1 MTFLSPSILW
11 GLLAISIPIIIHLI
25 SLRHTRD
32 TEFSTLRFIKSLKH
46 ETIRH
51 LRIKQWLLVILRT
64 IAILCLILMFARP
77 LMTGTSTGKLA
88 GDVESRAVIVI
99 DNSASMAVQ
108 TDDGTLLDRAK
119 SSLPAILEG
128 LEGETTVELYQ
139 TNPPRK
145 LFTGSHEESG
155 PIMNRVNS
163 IVQTNLNDNL
173 WPMIDSVLHTVE
185 ASEPN
190 RECFIISDFQSA
202 PSFAVDSLVPNSD
215 WKYYCILQPKVKNNI
230 SVSEVSILSQIK
242 LPNHLVKLNTRV
254 GNGGLTEKRNI
265 PVELYLNDER
275 VGQVVSHFQP
285 SRFKDFMFQVYPGKT
300 GIINGKI
307 VIPDDDF
314 PLDNFRNFELVIP
327 NQIAVKVVGRS
338 VEELFLLDLALS
350 AITGETELLLID
362 RHVSDDVVEQLF
374 LSDIDILLLHNPAN
388 LSNSA
393 IEDLQ
398 RFLMSGGG
406 LIWFVGND
414 LNQTDPVAWPSLLK
428 LPELIQTR
436 RLDGESFFS
445 ASIVEE
451 DHSLFTDLDIKNM
464 NEELPQVFGYNEVR
478 LQMNH
483 TPLIKLNN
491 GHPLL
496 VESKAFGSSG
506 FVFTSPLNLR
516 WNDLS
521 VKGLLVPLLHRMLI
535 LLGTKEFNTQPL
547 LVGQVKIIDIKG
559 ENINAEWILKT
570 PNENEIKLIPD
581 YTNEKLL
588 IKQTSELG
596 SYNVFADGIFFT
608 SFSTELSPHEL
619 PSIRIDGETL
629 AKGLGIEQARIIE
642 PLQHLGSVLKEIR
655 YGRSI
660 WRLLLYIALSCL
672 VIESILGRPNTERL
686 KTKEH

>member
-11 GLLAISIPIIIHLI
+11 GMLAITIPIIIHLI

-51 LRIKQWLLVILRT
+51 LRIKQWLLVLLRT
-64 IAILCLILMFARP
+64 ITILCLILMFSRP
-77 LMTGTSTGKLA
+77 LITGTLTSKLA
-88 GDVESRAVIVI
+88 GDIESRAVIVV
-99 DNSASMAVQ
+99 DNSASMAVH

-119 SSLPAILEG
+119 SSLPAILKG
-128 LEGETTVELYQ
+128 LEGGTTVELYQ

-145 LFTGSHEESG
+145 LFSGSQEEGRS
-155 PIMNRVNS
+155 IMTRVKG
-163 IVQTNLNDNL
+163 IEQTNMTDNL
-173 WPMIDSVLHTVE
+173 WTMIDSVLQMVE

-202 PSFAVDSLVPNSD
+202 PSFTIDSLNPNSD
-215 WKYYCILQPKVKNNI
+215 WKYYCILQPKVENNI
-230 SVSEVSILSQIK
+230 SISEVSVLSQIK

-254 GNGGLTEKRNI
+254 GNGGVTDKRNI

-275 VGQVVSHFQP
+275 VGQIVSQFQP
-285 SRFKDFMFQVYPGKT
+285 SKFKDFMFQVYPGKT

-307 VIPDDDF
+307 VIPADDF
-314 PLDNFRNFELVIP
+314 PMDNFRNFDLVIP
-327 NQIAVKVVGRS
+327 NKIAVKVIGRS
-338 VEELFLLDLALS
+338 MEELFLLDLALS
-350 AITGETELLLID
+350 AITGETELLEID
-362 RHVSDDVVEQLF
+362 RDLSDDVERLF
-374 LSDIDILLLHNPAN
+374 LNDIDILLLHNPTN

-398 RFLMSGGG
+398 RFLMNGGG

-428 LPELIQTR
+428 LPELIKTR
-436 RLDGESFFS
+436 HLDGESFFS
-445 ASIVEE
+445 TSIVDEN
-451 DHSLFTDLDIKNM
+451 HSLFTDLNINNM

-516 WNDLS
+516 WNDLPA
-521 VKGLLVPLLHRMLI
+521 KGLLVPLLHRMLI
-535 LLGTKEFNTQPL
+535 LLGTKEFNVQPL
-547 LVGQVKIIDIKG
+547 LVGQDKIIDIKG
-559 ENINAEWILKT
+559 ENINAEWVLKT

-588 IKQTSELG
+588 ITQTSELG
-596 SYNVFADGIFFT
+596 SYHVFADGDLFS
-608 SFSTELSPHEL
+608 SFSTELSPNEL
-619 PSIRIDGETL
+619 PSIRIEGEKL
-629 AKGLGIEQARIIE
+629 AERLGVEQARIIQHT
-642 PLQHLGSVLKEIR
+642 QHLGSELKEIR

-660 WRLLLYIALSCL
+660 WRLLLFIALSCL
-672 VIESILGRPNTERL
+672 VIESILGRPSTERL
-686 KTKEH
+686 KTKE

>member
-11 GLLAISIPIIIHLI
+11 GMLAITIPIIIHLI

-51 LRIKQWLLVILRT
+51 LRIKQWLLVLLRT
-64 IAILCLILMFARP
+64 IAILCLILMFSRP
-77 LMTGTSTGKLA
+77 LMTGTLTSKLA
-88 GDVESRAVIVI
+88 GDIESRAVIVV

-119 SSLPAILEG
+119 SSLPAILKG

-145 LFTGSHEESG
+145 LFSGSHEEGRS
-155 PIMNRVNS
+155 IMTIVKG
-163 IVQTNLNDNL
+163 IVQTNMTDNL
-173 WPMIDSVLHTVE
+173 WTMIDSVLQMVE

-202 PSFAVDSLVPNSD
+202 PSFKIDSLNPNSD
-215 WKYYCILQPKVKNNI
+215 WKYYCILQPKVENNI
-230 SVSEVSILSQIK
+230 SISEVSVLSQIK

-254 GNGGLTEKRNI
+254 GNGGVTEKRNV

-275 VGQVVSHFQP
+275 VGQIVSQFEP
-285 SRFKDFMFQVYPGKT
+285 SKFKDFMFQVYPGKT

-314 PLDNFRNFELVIP
+314 PMDNFRNFDLVIP
-327 NQIAVKVVGRS
+327 NQIAVKIIGQS
-338 VEELFLLDLALS
+338 MEELFLLDLALS

-362 RHVSDDVVEQLF
+362 RDLSDDVERLF
-374 LSDIDILLLHNPAN
+374 LSDIDILLLHNPTN

-398 RFLMSGGG
+398 RFLMNGGG

-428 LPELIQTR
+428 LPELIKTR
-436 RLDGESFFS
+436 HLDGESFFS
-445 ASIVEE
+445 TSIVDEN
-451 DHSLFTDLDIKNM
+451 HSLFTDLKIDNM
-464 NEELPQVFGYNEVR
+464 NEELPQVFSYNEVR
-478 LQMNH
+478 LQRNH

-506 FVFTSPLNLR
+506 FVFTSPLNLG

-535 LLGTKEFNTQPL
+535 LLGTKEFNVQPL
-547 LVGQVKIIDIKG
+547 LVGQDKIIDIKG
-559 ENINAEWILKT
+559 ENINAKWVLMT
-570 PNENEIKLIPD
+570 PMENEIKLIPD

-588 IKQTSELG
+588 ITQTSELG
-596 SYNVFADGIFFT
+596 SYHVFADGNLFS
-608 SFSTELSPHEL
+608 SFSTVLSPHEI
-619 PSIRIDGETL
+619 PSIRIEGGKL
-629 AKGLGIEQARIIE
+629 AESLGIEQARIIQQT
-642 PLQHLGSVLKEIR
+642 QHLGAELKEIR

-660 WRLLLYIALSCL
+660 WRLLLFIALSCL
-672 VIESILGRPNTERL
+672 LIESILGRPNTERL
-686 KTKEH
+686 KTKEY

>member
-11 GLLAISIPIIIHLI
+11 GMLAITIPIIIHLI

-46 ETIRH
+46 ETIRR
-51 LRIKQWLLVILRT
+51 LRIKQWLLVLLRT
-64 IAILCLILMFARP
+64 IAILCLILMFSRP
-77 LMTGTSTGKLA
+77 LMTGTLTSKL
-88 GDVESRAVIVI
+88 GGYIESRAVIIV
-99 DNSASMAVQ
+99 DNSASMAVH
-108 TDDGTLLDRAK
+108 TGDGTLLDRAK
-119 SSLPAILEG
+119 SSLPAILKG

-145 LFTGSHEESG
+145 LFSGSHEEGRS
-155 PIMNRVNS
+155 IMTGVKG
-163 IVQTNLNDNL
+163 IVQTNMTDNL
-173 WPMIDSVLHTVE
+173 WTMIDSVLQMVE

-202 PSFAVDSLVPNSD
+202 PSFTIDSLNPNSD
-215 WKYYCILQPKVKNNI
+215 WKYYCILQPKVENNI
-230 SVSEVSILSQIK
+230 SISEVSVLSQIK

-254 GNGGLTEKRNI
+254 GNGGVTDKRNI

-275 VGQVVSHFQP
+275 VGQIVSQFEP
-285 SRFKDFMFQVYPGKT
+285 SKFKDFMFQVYPGKT

-314 PLDNFRNFELVIP
+314 PMDNFRNFDLVIP
-327 NQIAVKVVGRS
+327 NQIAVKVIGQS
-338 VEELFLLDLALS
+338 MEELFLLDLALS

-362 RHVSDDVVEQLF
+362 RDLSDDVERLF
-374 LSDIDILLLHNPAN
+374 LSDIDILLLHNPTN

-398 RFLMSGGG
+398 RFLMNGGG

-428 LPELIQTR
+428 LPELIKTR
-436 RLDGESFFS
+436 HLDGESFFS
-445 ASIVEE
+445 TLIVDEN
-451 DHSLFTDLDIKNM
+451 HSLFTDLNINNM

-496 VESKAFGSSG
+496 IESKAFGSSG
-506 FVFTSPLNLR
+506 FVFTSPLNLG

-535 LLGTKEFNTQPL
+535 LLGTKEFNVQPL
-547 LVGQVKIIDIKG
+547 LVGQDKIIDIKG
-559 ENINAEWILKT
+559 DNINAEWVLMT
-570 PNENEIKLIPD
+570 PMENEIKLIPD

-588 IKQTSELG
+588 ITQTSELG
-596 SYNVFADGIFFT
+596 SYHVFADGNLVS
-608 SFSTELSPHEL
+608 SFSTVLSPHEL
-619 PSIRIDGETL
+619 PSIRIEGEKLTES
-629 AKGLGIEQARIIE
+629 LGVEQARIIQHT
-642 PLQHLGSVLKEIR
+642 QHLESELKEIR

-660 WRLLLYIALSCL
+660 WRLLLFIALSCL
-672 VIESILGRPNTERL
+672 VIESILGRPSTERL
-686 KTKEH
+686 KTKE

>member
-11 GLLAISIPIIIHLI
+11 GMLAITIPIIIHLI

-51 LRIKQWLLVILRT
+51 LRIKQWLLVLLRT
-64 IAILCLILMFARP
+64 ITILCLILMFSRP
-77 LMTGTSTGKLA
+77 LITGTLTSKLA
-88 GDVESRAVIVI
+88 GDIESRAVIVV
-99 DNSASMAVQ
+99 DNSASMAVH

-119 SSLPAILEG
+119 SSVPVILKG
-128 LEGETTVELYQ
+128 LEGMTTVELYQ

-145 LFTGSHEESG
+145 LFSGSQEEGRS
-155 PIMNRVNS
+155 IMTRVKG
-163 IVQTNLNDNL
+163 IEQTNMTDNL
-173 WPMIDSVLHTVE
+173 WTMIDSVLQMVE

-202 PSFAVDSLVPNSD
+202 PSFTIDSLNPNSD
-215 WKYYCILQPKVKNNI
+215 WKYYCILQPKVENNI
-230 SVSEVSILSQIK
+230 SISEVSILSQIK

-254 GNGGLTEKRNI
+254 GNGGVTDKRNI

-275 VGQVVSHFQP
+275 VGQIVSQFQP
-285 SRFKDFMFQVYPGKT
+285 SKFKDFMFQVYPGKT

-307 VIPDDDF
+307 VIPADDF
-314 PLDNFRNFELVIP
+314 PMDNFRNFDLVIP
-327 NQIAVKVVGRS
+327 NKIAVKVIGRS
-338 VEELFLLDLALS
+338 MEELFLLDLALS
-350 AITGETELLLID
+350 AITGETELLEID
-362 RHVSDDVVEQLF
+362 RDLSDDVERLF
-374 LSDIDILLLHNPAN
+374 LNDIDILLLHNPTN

-398 RFLMSGGG
+398 RFLMNGGG

-414 LNQTDPVAWPSLLK
+414 LNQTDPVVWPSLLK
-428 LPELIQTR
+428 LPELIKTR
-436 RLDGESFFS
+436 HLDGESFFS
-445 ASIVEE
+445 TSIVDEN
-451 DHSLFTDLDIKNM
+451 HSLFTDLNINNM

-516 WNDLS
+516 WNDLPA
-521 VKGLLVPLLHRMLI
+521 KGLLVPLLHRMLI
-535 LLGTKEFNTQPL
+535 LLGTKEFNVQPL
-547 LVGQVKIIDIKG
+547 LVGQDKIIDIKG
-559 ENINAEWILKT
+559 ENINAEWVLKT

-588 IKQTSELG
+588 ITQTSELG
-596 SYNVFADGIFFT
+596 SYHVFADGDLFS
-608 SFSTELSPHEL
+608 SFSTELSPNEL
-619 PSIRIDGETL
+619 PSIRIEGEKL
-629 AKGLGIEQARIIE
+629 AERLGVEQARIIQHT
-642 PLQHLGSVLKEIR
+642 QHLGLELKEIR

-660 WRLLLYIALSCL
+660 WRLLLFIALSCL
-672 VIESILGRPNTERL
+672 VIESILGRPSTERL
-686 KTKEH
+686 KTKE

>member
-11 GLLAISIPIIIHLI
+11 GMLAITIPIIIHLI

-46 ETIRH
+46 ETIRR
-51 LRIKQWLLVILRT
+51 LRIKQWLLVLLRT
-64 IAILCLILMFARP
+64 IAILCLILMFSRP
-77 LMTGTSTGKLA
+77 LMTGTLTSKL
-88 GDVESRAVIVI
+88 GGYIESRAVIIV
-99 DNSASMAVQ
+99 DNSASMAVH
-108 TDDGTLLDRAK
+108 TGDGTLLDRAK
-119 SSLPAILEG
+119 SSLPAILKG

-145 LFTGSHEESG
+145 LFSGSHEEGRS
-155 PIMNRVNS
+155 IMTGVKG
-163 IVQTNLNDNL
+163 IVQTNMTDNL
-173 WPMIDSVLHTVE
+173 WTMIDSVLQMVE

-202 PSFAVDSLVPNSD
+202 PSFTIDSLNPNSD
-215 WKYYCILQPKVKNNI
+215 WKYYCILQPKVENNI
-230 SVSEVSILSQIK
+230 SISEVSVLSQIK

-254 GNGGLTEKRNI
+254 GNGGVTDKRNI

-275 VGQVVSHFQP
+275 VGQIVSQFEP
-285 SRFKDFMFQVYPGKT
+285 SKFKDFMFQVYPGKT

-314 PLDNFRNFELVIP
+314 PMDNFRNFDLVIP
-327 NQIAVKVVGRS
+327 NQIAVKVIGQS
-338 VEELFLLDLALS
+338 MEELFLLDLALS

-362 RHVSDDVVEQLF
+362 RDLSDDVERLF
-374 LSDIDILLLHNPAN
+374 LSDIDILLLHNPTN

-398 RFLMSGGG
+398 RFLMNGGG

-428 LPELIQTR
+428 LPELIKTR
-436 RLDGESFFS
+436 HLDGESFFS
-445 ASIVEE
+445 TLIVDEN
-451 DHSLFTDLDIKNM
+451 HSLFTDLNINNM

-496 VESKAFGSSG
+496 IESKAFGSSG
-506 FVFTSPLNLR
+506 FVFTSPLNLG

-535 LLGTKEFNTQPL
+535 LLGTKEFNVQPL
-547 LVGQVKIIDIKG
+547 LVGQDKIIDIKG
-559 ENINAEWILKT
+559 DNINAEWVLMT
-570 PNENEIKLIPD
+570 PMENEIKLIPD

-588 IKQTSELG
+588 ITQTSELG
-596 SYNVFADGIFFT
+596 SYHVFADGNLFS
-608 SFSTELSPHEL
+608 SFSTVLSPHEL
-619 PSIRIDGETL
+619 PSIRIEGEKLTES
-629 AKGLGIEQARIIE
+629 LGVEQARIIQHT
-642 PLQHLGSVLKEIR
+642 QHLESELKEIR

-660 WRLLLYIALSCL
+660 WRLLLFIALSCL
-672 VIESILGRPNTERL
+672 VIESILGRPSTERL
-686 KTKEH
+686 KTKE

>member
-11 GLLAISIPIIIHLI
+11 GMLAITIPIIIHLI

-51 LRIKQWLLVILRT
+51 LRIKQWLLVLLRT
-64 IAILCLILMFARP
+64 ITILCLILMFSRP
-77 LMTGTSTGKLA
+77 LITGTLTSKLA
-88 GDVESRAVIVI
+88 GDIESRAVIVV
-99 DNSASMAVQ
+99 DNSASMAVH

-119 SSLPAILEG
+119 SSLPAILKG
-128 LEGETTVELYQ
+128 LEGGTTVELYQ

-145 LFTGSHEESG
+145 LFSGSQEEGRS
-155 PIMNRVNS
+155 IMTKVKG
-163 IVQTNLNDNL
+163 IVQTNMTDNL
-173 WPMIDSVLHTVE
+173 WTMIDSVLQMVE

-202 PSFAVDSLVPNSD
+202 PSFTIDSLNPNSD
-215 WKYYCILQPKVKNNI
+215 WKYYCILQPKVENNI
-230 SVSEVSILSQIK
+230 SISEVSVLSQIK

-254 GNGGLTEKRNI
+254 GNGGVTDKRNI

-275 VGQVVSHFQP
+275 VGQIVSQFQP
-285 SRFKDFMFQVYPGKT
+285 SKFKDFMFQVYPGKT

-307 VIPDDDF
+307 VIPADDF
-314 PLDNFRNFELVIP
+314 PMDNFRNFDLVIP
-327 NQIAVKVVGRS
+327 NKIAVKVIGRS
-338 VEELFLLDLALS
+338 MEELFLLDLALS
-350 AITGETELLLID
+350 AITGETELLEID
-362 RHVSDDVVEQLF
+362 RDLSDDVERLF
-374 LSDIDILLLHNPAN
+374 LNDIDILLLHNPTN

-398 RFLMSGGG
+398 RFLMNGGG

-428 LPELIQTR
+428 LPELIKTR
-436 RLDGESFFS
+436 HLDGESFFS
-445 ASIVEE
+445 TSIVDEN
-451 DHSLFTDLDIKNM
+451 HSLFTDLNINNM

-516 WNDLS
+516 WNDLPA
-521 VKGLLVPLLHRMLI
+521 KGLLVPLLHRMLI
-535 LLGTKEFNTQPL
+535 LLGTKEFNVQPL
-547 LVGQVKIIDIKG
+547 LVGQDKIIDIKG
-559 ENINAEWILKT
+559 ENINAEWVLKT

-588 IKQTSELG
+588 ITKTSELG
-596 SYNVFADGIFFT
+596 SYHVFADGDLFS

-619 PSIRIDGETL
+619 PSIRIEDEKL
-629 AKGLGIEQARIIE
+629 AERLGVEQARIIQHT
-642 PLQHLGSVLKEIR
+642 QHLGSELKEIR

-660 WRLLLYIALSCL
+660 WRLLLFIALSCL
-672 VIESILGRPNTERL
+672 VIESILGRPSTERL
-686 KTKEH
+686 KTKE

>member
-11 GLLAISIPIIIHLI
+11 GLLAITIPIIIHLI

-51 LRIKQWLLVILRT
+51 LRIKQWLLVLLRT
-64 IAILCLILMFARP
+64 IAILCLILMFSRP
-77 LMTGTSTGKLA
+77 LMTGTLTGKLA
-88 GDVESRAVIVI
+88 GYVESRAVIFV
-99 DNSASMAVQ
+99 DNSASMAVH

-119 SSLPAILEG
+119 SSLPAILKG

-145 LFTGSHEESG
+145 LFSGSHKESG
-155 PIMNRVNS
+155 SIIPRVKG
-163 IVQTNLNDNL
+163 IVQTNMTDNL
-173 WPMIDSVLHTVE
+173 WTVIDSVLQTVE

-202 PSFAVDSLVPNSD
+202 PSFAIDSLNPNSD
-215 WKYYCILQPKVKNNI
+215 WKYYCILQPKVENNI
-230 SVSEVSILSQIK
+230 SISEVSILSQIK

-254 GNGGLTEKRNI
+254 GNGGVIDKRNI

-275 VGQVVSHFQP
+275 VGQIVSQFQP
-285 SRFKDFMFQVYPGKT
+285 SKFKDFMFQVYPGKT

-307 VIPDDDF
+307 VIPADDF
-314 PLDNFRNFELVIP
+314 PMDNFRNFDLVIP
-327 NQIAVKVVGRS
+327 NKIAVKVIGRS
-338 VEELFLLDLALS
+338 MEELFLLDLALS
-350 AITGETELLLID
+350 AITGETELLEID
-362 RHVSDDVVEQLF
+362 RDLSDDVERLF
-374 LSDIDILLLHNPAN
+374 LNDIDILLLHNPTN

-398 RFLMSGGG
+398 RFLMNGGG

-414 LNQTDPVAWPSLLK
+414 LNQTDPVVWPSLLK
-428 LPELIQTR
+428 LPELIKTR
-436 RLDGESFFS
+436 HLDGESFFS
-445 ASIVEE
+445 TSIVDEN
-451 DHSLFTDLDIKNM
+451 HSLFTDLNINNM

-516 WNDLS
+516 WNDLPA
-521 VKGLLVPLLHRMLI
+521 KGLLVPLLHRMLI
-535 LLGTKEFNTQPL
+535 LLGTKEFNVQPL
-547 LVGQVKIIDIKG
+547 LVGQDKIIDIKG
-559 ENINAEWILKT
+559 ENINAEWVLKT

-588 IKQTSELG
+588 ITQTSELG
-596 SYNVFADGIFFT
+596 SYHVFADGDLFS
-608 SFSTELSPHEL
+608 SFSTELSPNEL
-619 PSIRIDGETL
+619 PSIRIEGEKL
-629 AKGLGIEQARIIE
+629 AERLGVEQARIIQHT
-642 PLQHLGSVLKEIR
+642 QHLGSELNEIR

-660 WRLLLYIALSCL
+660 WRLLLFIALSCL
-672 VIESILGRPNTERL
+672 VIESILGRPSTERL
-686 KTKEH
+686 KTKE

>member
-11 GLLAISIPIIIHLI
+11 GMLAITIPIIIHLI

-46 ETIRH
+46 ETIRR
-51 LRIKQWLLVILRT
+51 LRIKQWLLVLLRT
-64 IAILCLILMFARP
+64 IAILCLILMFSRP
-77 LMTGTSTGKLA
+77 LMTGTLTSKLA
-88 GDVESRAVIVI
+88 GDIESRAVIIV
-99 DNSASMAVQ
+99 DNSASMAVH
-108 TDDGTLLDRAK
+108 TGDGTLLDRAK
-119 SSLPAILEG
+119 SSLPAILKG

-145 LFTGSHEESG
+145 LFSGSHEEGRS
-155 PIMNRVNS
+155 IMTGVKG
-163 IVQTNLNDNL
+163 IVQTNMTDNL
-173 WPMIDSVLHTVE
+173 WTMIDSVLQMVE

-202 PSFAVDSLVPNSD
+202 PSFTIDSLNPNSD
-215 WKYYCILQPKVKNNI
+215 WKYYCILQPKVENNI
-230 SVSEVSILSQIK
+230 SISEVSVLSQIK

-254 GNGGLTEKRNI
+254 GNGGVTDKRNI

-275 VGQVVSHFQP
+275 VGQIVSQFEP
-285 SRFKDFMFQVYPGKT
+285 SKFKDFMFQVYPGKT

-314 PLDNFRNFELVIP
+314 PMDNFRNFDLVIP
-327 NQIAVKVVGRS
+327 NQIAVKVIGQS
-338 VEELFLLDLALS
+338 MEELFLLDLALS

-362 RHVSDDVVEQLF
+362 RDLSDDVERLF
-374 LSDIDILLLHNPAN
+374 LSDIDILLLHNPTN

-398 RFLMSGGG
+398 RFLMNGGG

-428 LPELIQTR
+428 LPELIKTR
-436 RLDGESFFS
+436 HLDGESFFS
-445 ASIVEE
+445 TLIVDEN
-451 DHSLFTDLDIKNM
+451 HSLFTDLNINNM

-496 VESKAFGSSG
+496 IESKAFGSSG
-506 FVFTSPLNLR
+506 FVFTSPLNLG

-535 LLGTKEFNTQPL
+535 LLGTKEFNVQPL
-547 LVGQVKIIDIKG
+547 LVGQDKIIDIKG
-559 ENINAEWILKT
+559 DNINAEWVLMT
-570 PNENEIKLIPD
+570 PMENEIKLIPD

-588 IKQTSELG
+588 ITQTSELG
-596 SYNVFADGIFFT
+596 SYHVFADGNLVS
-608 SFSTELSPHEL
+608 SFSTVLSPHEL
-619 PSIRIDGETL
+619 PSIRIEGEKLTES
-629 AKGLGIEQARIIE
+629 LGVEQARIIQHT
-642 PLQHLGSVLKEIR
+642 QHLESELKEIR

-660 WRLLLYIALSCL
+660 WRLLLFIALSCL
-672 VIESILGRPNTERL
+672 VIETILGRPSTERL
-686 KTKEH
+686 KTKE

>member
-11 GLLAISIPIIIHLI
+11 GMLAITIPIIIHLI

-46 ETIRH
+46 ETIRR
-51 LRIKQWLLVILRT
+51 LRIKQWLLVLLRT
-64 IAILCLILMFARP
+64 IAILCLILMFSRP
-77 LMTGTSTGKLA
+77 LMTGTLTSKLA
-88 GDVESRAVIVI
+88 GDIESRAVIIV
-99 DNSASMAVQ
+99 DNSASMAVH
-108 TDDGTLLDRAK
+108 TGDGTLLDRAK
-119 SSLPAILEG
+119 SSLPAILKG

-145 LFTGSHEESG
+145 LFSGSHEEGRS
-155 PIMNRVNS
+155 IMTGVKG
-163 IVQTNLNDNL
+163 IVQTNMTDNL
-173 WPMIDSVLHTVE
+173 WTMIDSVLQMVE

-202 PSFAVDSLVPNSD
+202 PSFTIDSLNPNSD
-215 WKYYCILQPKVKNNI
+215 WKYYCILQPKVENNI
-230 SVSEVSILSQIK
+230 SISEVSVLSQIK

-254 GNGGLTEKRNI
+254 GNGGVTDKRNI

-275 VGQVVSHFQP
+275 VGQVVSQFQP
-285 SRFKDFMFQVYPGKT
+285 SKFKDFMFQVYPGKT

-314 PLDNFRNFELVIP
+314 PMDNFRNFDLVIP
-327 NQIAVKVVGRS
+327 NQIAVKVIGQS
-338 VEELFLLDLALS
+338 MEELFLLDLALS

-362 RHVSDDVVEQLF
+362 RDLSDDVERLF
-374 LSDIDILLLHNPAN
+374 LSDIDILLLHNPTN

-398 RFLMSGGG
+398 RFLMNGGG

-428 LPELIQTR
+428 LPELIKTR
-436 RLDGESFFS
+436 HLDGESFFS
-445 ASIVEE
+445 TLIVDEN
-451 DHSLFTDLDIKNM
+451 HSLFTDLNINNM

-496 VESKAFGSSG
+496 IESKAFGSSG
-506 FVFTSPLNLR
+506 FVFTSPLNLG

-535 LLGTKEFNTQPL
+535 LLGTKEFNVQPL
-547 LVGQVKIIDIKG
+547 LVGQDKIIDIKG
-559 ENINAEWILKT
+559 DNINAEWVLMT
-570 PNENEIKLIPD
+570 PMENEIKLIPD

-588 IKQTSELG
+588 ITQTNELG
-596 SYNVFADGIFFT
+596 SYHVFADGNLVS
-608 SFSTELSPHEL
+608 SFSTVLSPHEL
-619 PSIRIDGETL
+619 PSIRIEGEKLTES
-629 AKGLGIEQARIIE
+629 LGVEQARIIQHT
-642 PLQHLGSVLKEIR
+642 QHLESELKEIR

-660 WRLLLYIALSCL
+660 WRLLLFIALSCL
-672 VIESILGRPNTERL
+672 VIESILGRPSTERL
-686 KTKEH
+686 KTKE

>member
-11 GLLAISIPIIIHLI
+11 GLLAITIPIIIHLI

-64 IAILCLILMFARP
+64 IAILCLILMFSRP
-77 LMTGTSTGKLA
+77 LMTGTLTSKLV
-88 GDVESRAVIVI
+88 GNVESRAVIFV
-99 DNSASMAVQ
+99 DNSASMAVH

-119 SSLPAILEG
+119 SSLPVILNG
-128 LEGETTVELYQ
+128 LEGRTTVELYQ

-145 LFTGSHEESG
+145 LFSGSHEESRSIITRAKG
-155 PIMNRVNS
+155 
-163 IVQTNLNDNL
+163 IVQTNMTDNL
-173 WPMIDSVLHTVE
+173 WTVIDSVLQTIK

-190 RECFIISDFQSA
+190 QECFIISDFQSA
-202 PSFAVDSLVPNSD
+202 PSFKIDSLNPNSD
-215 WKYYCILQPKVKNNI
+215 WKFYCILQPKIENNI
-230 SVSEVSILSQIK
+230 SISEVSVLSQIK
-242 LPNHLVKLNTRV
+242 LPDHLVKLNTRV
-254 GNGGLTEKRNI
+254 GNGGVTDKRNI

-275 VGQVVSHFQP
+275 VGQVVSQFQP
-285 SRFKDFMFQVYPGKT
+285 SEFKDFLFQVYPGKT

-314 PLDNFRNFELVIP
+314 SMDNFRNFVLVIP
-327 NQIAVKVVGRS
+327 NQIAVKVIGQS
-338 VEELFLLDLALS
+338 MEELFLLDLALS
-350 AITGETELLLID
+350 AITGETELLVID
-362 RHVSDDVVEQLF
+362 RYLSNDVERLF

-388 LSNSA
+388 LRNSA

-398 RFLMSGGG
+398 RFLMRGGG

-436 RLDGESFFS
+436 RLEGESFFS
-445 ASIVEE
+445 TSIV
-451 DHSLFTDLDIKNM
+451 DDNHSLFTDLNINNM

-496 VESKAFGSSG
+496 VESKVFGNSG
-506 FVFTSPLNLR
+506 FVFTSPLNLH
-516 WNDLS
+516 WNDLP

-535 LLGTKEFNTQPL
+535 LLGTKEFNIQPV
-547 LVGQVKIIDIKG
+547 LVGQDKIIDIKG
-559 ENINAEWILKT
+559 QNINAEWVLKT
-570 PNENEIKLIPD
+570 PNENDIKLIPD

-588 IKQTSELG
+588 ITQTSELG
-596 SYNVFADGIFFT
+596 SYHVFADGHLFS
-608 SFSTELSPHEL
+608 SFSTELSPYEL
-619 PSIRIDGETL
+619 PSIRIEGETL
-629 AKGLGIEQARIIE
+629 AESLGIEQARIIE
-642 PLQHLGSVLKEIR
+642 HTQHLGSELKEIR

-660 WRLLLYIALSCL
+660 WRLLLFIALSCL

-686 KTKEH
+686 KTKEQ

>member
-11 GLLAISIPIIIHLI
+11 GLLAITIPIIIHLI

-46 ETIRH
+46 ETIRR
-51 LRIKQWLLVILRT
+51 LRIKQWLLVLLRT
-64 IAILCLILMFARP
+64 IAILCLILMFSRP
-77 LMTGTSTGKLA
+77 LMTGTLTSKL
-88 GDVESRAVIVI
+88 GGYIESRAVIIV
-99 DNSASMAVQ
+99 DNSASMAVH
-108 TDDGTLLDRAK
+108 TGDGTLLDRAK
-119 SSLPAILEG
+119 SSLPAILKG

-145 LFTGSHEESG
+145 LFSGSHEEGRS
-155 PIMNRVNS
+155 IMTGVKG
-163 IVQTNLNDNL
+163 IVQTNMTDNL
-173 WPMIDSVLHTVE
+173 WTMIDSVLQMVE

-202 PSFAVDSLVPNSD
+202 PSFTIDSLNPNSD
-215 WKYYCILQPKVKNNI
+215 WKYYCILQPKVENNI
-230 SVSEVSILSQIK
+230 SISEVSVLSQIK
-242 LPNHLVKLNTRV
+242 LPNHLVKLNTRI
-254 GNGGLTEKRNI
+254 GNGGVTEKRNI

-275 VGQVVSHFQP
+275 VGQVVSQFQP
-285 SRFKDFMFQVYPGKT
+285 SKFKDFMFQVYPGKT

-314 PLDNFRNFELVIP
+314 SMDNFRNFDLVIP
-327 NQIAVKVVGRS
+327 NQIAVKVIGQS
-338 VEELFLLDLALS
+338 MEELFLLDLALS

-362 RHVSDDVVEQLF
+362 RDLSDDVERLF
-374 LSDIDILLLHNPAN
+374 LSDIDILLLHNPTN

-398 RFLMSGGG
+398 RFLMNGGG

-428 LPELIQTR
+428 LPELIKTR
-436 RLDGESFFS
+436 HLDGESFFS
-445 ASIVEE
+445 TLIVDEN
-451 DHSLFTDLDIKNM
+451 HSLFTDLNINNM

-496 VESKAFGSSG
+496 IESKAFGSSG
-506 FVFTSPLNLR
+506 FVFTSPLNLG

-535 LLGTKEFNTQPL
+535 LLGTKEFNVQPL
-547 LVGQVKIIDIKG
+547 LVGQDKIIDIKG
-559 ENINAEWILKT
+559 DNINAEWVLMT
-570 PNENEIKLIPD
+570 PMENEIKLIPD

-588 IKQTSELG
+588 ITQTSELG
-596 SYNVFADGIFFT
+596 SYHVFADGNLFS
-608 SFSTELSPHEL
+608 SFSTVLSPHEL
-619 PSIRIDGETL
+619 PSIRIEGEKLTES
-629 AKGLGIEQARIIE
+629 LGVEQARIIQHT
-642 PLQHLGSVLKEIR
+642 QHLESELKEIR

-660 WRLLLYIALSCL
+660 WRLLLFIALSCL
-672 VIESILGRPNTERL
+672 VIESILGRPSTERL
-686 KTKEH
+686 KTKE

>member
-11 GLLAISIPIIIHLI
+11 GMLAITIPIIIHLI

-46 ETIRH
+46 ETIRR
-51 LRIKQWLLVILRT
+51 LRIKQWLLVLLRT
-64 IAILCLILMFARP
+64 IAILCLILMFSRP
-77 LMTGTSTGKLA
+77 LMTGTLTSKL
-88 GDVESRAVIVI
+88 GGYIESRAVIIV
-99 DNSASMAVQ
+99 DNSASMAVH
-108 TDDGTLLDRAK
+108 TGDGTLLDRAK
-119 SSLPAILEG
+119 SSLPAILKG

-145 LFTGSHEESG
+145 LFSGSHEEGRS
-155 PIMNRVNS
+155 IMTGVKG
-163 IVQTNLNDNL
+163 IVQTNMTDNL
-173 WPMIDSVLHTVE
+173 WTMIDSVLQMVE

-202 PSFAVDSLVPNSD
+202 PSFTIDSLNPNSD
-215 WKYYCILQPKVKNNI
+215 WKYYCILQPKVENNI
-230 SVSEVSILSQIK
+230 SISEVSVLSQIK

-254 GNGGLTEKRNI
+254 GNGGVTDKRNI

-275 VGQVVSHFQP
+275 VGQIVSQFQP
-285 SRFKDFMFQVYPGKT
+285 SKFKDFMFQVYPGKT

-307 VIPDDDF
+307 VIPADDF
-314 PLDNFRNFELVIP
+314 PMDNFRNFDLVIP
-327 NQIAVKVVGRS
+327 NKIAVKVIGRS
-338 VEELFLLDLALS
+338 MEELFLLDLALS
-350 AITGETELLLID
+350 AITGETELLEID
-362 RHVSDDVVEQLF
+362 RDLSDDVERLF
-374 LSDIDILLLHNPAN
+374 LNDIDILLLHNPTN

-398 RFLMSGGG
+398 RFLMNGGG

-428 LPELIQTR
+428 LPELIKTR
-436 RLDGESFFS
+436 HLDGESFFS
-445 ASIVEE
+445 TLIIDEN
-451 DHSLFTDLDIKNM
+451 HSLFTDLNINNM

-516 WNDLS
+516 WNDLPA
-521 VKGLLVPLLHRMLI
+521 KGLLVPLLHRMLI
-535 LLGTKEFNTQPL
+535 LLGTKEFNVQPL
-547 LVGQVKIIDIKG
+547 LVGQDKIIDIKG
-559 ENINAEWILKT
+559 DNINAEWVLMT
-570 PNENEIKLIPD
+570 PMENEIKLIPD

-588 IKQTSELG
+588 ITETSELG
-596 SYNVFADGIFFT
+596 SYHVFADGNLFS
-608 SFSTELSPHEL
+608 SFSTVLSPHEL
-619 PSIRIDGETL
+619 PSIRIEGEKLTES
-629 AKGLGIEQARIIE
+629 LGVEQARIIQHT
-642 PLQHLGSVLKEIR
+642 QHLESELKEIR

-660 WRLLLYIALSCL
+660 WRLLLFIALSCL
-672 VIESILGRPNTERL
+672 VIESILGRPSTERL
-686 KTKEH
+686 KTKE

>member
-1 MTFLSPSILW
+1 MTFLTPSILW
-11 GLLAISIPIIIHLI
+11 GMLAITIPIIIHLI

-51 LRIKQWLLVILRT
+51 LRIKQWLLVLLRT
-64 IAILCLILMFARP
+64 IAILCLILMFSRP
-77 LMTGTSTGKLA
+77 LMTGTLTSKLA
-88 GDVESRAVIVI
+88 GDIESRAVIVV
-99 DNSASMAVQ
+99 DNSASMAVH

-119 SSLPAILEG
+119 SSLPAILKG
-128 LEGETTVELYQ
+128 LEGRTTVELYQ

-145 LFTGSHEESG
+145 LFSGSQEEGRS
-155 PIMNRVNS
+155 IMTRVKG
-163 IVQTNLNDNL
+163 IEQTNMTDNL
-173 WPMIDSVLHTVE
+173 WTMIDSVLQMVE

-202 PSFAVDSLVPNSD
+202 PSFTIDSLNPNSD
-215 WKYYCILQPKVKNNI
+215 WKYYCILQPKVENNI
-230 SVSEVSILSQIK
+230 SISEVSILSQIK

-254 GNGGLTEKRNI
+254 GNGGVTDKRNI

-275 VGQVVSHFQP
+275 VGQIVSQFQP
-285 SRFKDFMFQVYPGKT
+285 SKFKDFMFQVYPGKT

-307 VIPDDDF
+307 VIPADDF
-314 PLDNFRNFELVIP
+314 PMDNFRNFDLVIP
-327 NQIAVKVVGRS
+327 NKIAVKVIGRS
-338 VEELFLLDLALS
+338 MEELFLLDLALS
-350 AITGETELLLID
+350 AITGETELLEID
-362 RHVSDDVVEQLF
+362 RDLSDDVERLF
-374 LSDIDILLLHNPAN
+374 LNDIDILLLHNPTN

-398 RFLMSGGG
+398 RFLMNGGG

-414 LNQTDPVAWPSLLK
+414 LNQTDPVVWPSLLK
-428 LPELIQTR
+428 LPELIKTR
-436 RLDGESFFS
+436 HLDGESFFS
-445 ASIVEE
+445 TSIVDEN
-451 DHSLFTDLDIKNM
+451 HSLFTDLNINNM

-516 WNDLS
+516 WNDLPA
-521 VKGLLVPLLHRMLI
+521 KGLLVPLLHRMLI
-535 LLGTKEFNTQPL
+535 LLGTKEFNVQPL
-547 LVGQVKIIDIKG
+547 LVGQDKIIDIKG
-559 ENINAEWILKT
+559 ENINAEWVLKT

-588 IKQTSELG
+588 ITQTSELG
-596 SYNVFADGIFFT
+596 SYHVFADGDLFS

-619 PSIRIDGETL
+619 PSIRIEGEKL
-629 AKGLGIEQARIIE
+629 AERLGVEQARIIQHT
-642 PLQHLGSVLKEIR
+642 QHLGSELKEIR

-660 WRLLLYIALSCL
+660 WRLLLFIALSCL
-672 VIESILGRPNTERL
+672 VIESILGRPSTERL
-686 KTKEH
+686 KTKE

>member
-11 GLLAISIPIIIHLI
+11 GMLAITIPIIIHLI

-51 LRIKQWLLVILRT
+51 LRIKQWLLVLLRT
-64 IAILCLILMFARP
+64 ITILCLILMFSRP
-77 LMTGTSTGKLA
+77 LITGTLTSKLA
-88 GDVESRAVIVI
+88 GDIESRAVIVV
-99 DNSASMAVQ
+99 DNSASMAVH

-119 SSLPAILEG
+119 SSLPAILKG
-128 LEGETTVELYQ
+128 LEGRTTVELYQ

-145 LFTGSHEESG
+145 LFSGSQEEGRS
-155 PIMNRVNS
+155 IMTRVKG
-163 IVQTNLNDNL
+163 IEQTNMTDNL
-173 WPMIDSVLHTVE
+173 WTMIDSVLQMVE

-202 PSFAVDSLVPNSD
+202 PSFTIDSLNPNSD
-215 WKYYCILQPKVKNNI
+215 WKYYCILQPKVENNI
-230 SVSEVSILSQIK
+230 SISEVSILSQIK

-254 GNGGLTEKRNI
+254 GNGGVTDKRNI

-275 VGQVVSHFQP
+275 VGQIVSQFQP
-285 SRFKDFMFQVYPGKT
+285 SKFKDFMFQVYPGKT

-307 VIPDDDF
+307 VIPADDF
-314 PLDNFRNFELVIP
+314 PMDNFRNFDLVIP
-327 NQIAVKVVGRS
+327 NKIAVKVIGRS
-338 VEELFLLDLALS
+338 MEELFLLDLALS
-350 AITGETELLLID
+350 AITGETELLEID
-362 RHVSDDVVEQLF
+362 RDLSDDVERLF
-374 LSDIDILLLHNPAN
+374 LNDIDILLLHNPTN

-398 RFLMSGGG
+398 RFLMNGGG

-414 LNQTDPVAWPSLLK
+414 LNQTDPVVWPSLLK
-428 LPELIQTR
+428 LPELIKTR
-436 RLDGESFFS
+436 HLDGESFFS
-445 ASIVEE
+445 TSIVDEN
-451 DHSLFTDLDIKNM
+451 HSLFTDLNINNM

-516 WNDLS
+516 WNDLPA
-521 VKGLLVPLLHRMLI
+521 KGLLVPLLHRMLI
-535 LLGTKEFNTQPL
+535 LLGTKEFNVQPL
-547 LVGQVKIIDIKG
+547 LVGQDKIIDIKG
-559 ENINAEWILKT
+559 ENINAEWVLKT

-588 IKQTSELG
+588 ITQTSELG
-596 SYNVFADGIFFT
+596 SYHVFADGDLFS
-608 SFSTELSPHEL
+608 SFSTELSPNEL
-619 PSIRIDGETL
+619 PSIRIEGEKL
-629 AKGLGIEQARIIE
+629 AERLGVEQARIIQHT
-642 PLQHLGSVLKEIR
+642 QHLGSELKEIR

-660 WRLLLYIALSCL
+660 WRLLLFIALSCL
-672 VIESILGRPNTERL
+672 VIESILGRPSTERL
-686 KTKEH
+686 KTKE

>member
-11 GLLAISIPIIIHLI
+11 GMLAITIPIIIHLI

-51 LRIKQWLLVILRT
+51 LRIKQWLLVLLRT
-64 IAILCLILMFARP
+64 ITILCLILMFSRP
-77 LMTGTSTGKLA
+77 LITGTLTSKLA
-88 GDVESRAVIVI
+88 GDIESRAVIVV
-99 DNSASMAVQ
+99 DNSASMAVH

-119 SSLPAILEG
+119 SSLPAILKG
-128 LEGETTVELYQ
+128 LEGGTTVELYQ

-145 LFTGSHEESG
+145 LFSGSQEEGRS
-155 PIMNRVNS
+155 IMTRVKG
-163 IVQTNLNDNL
+163 IEQTNMTDNL
-173 WPMIDSVLHTVE
+173 WTMIDSVLQMVE

-202 PSFAVDSLVPNSD
+202 PSFTIDSLNPNSD
-215 WKYYCILQPKVKNNI
+215 WKYYCILQPKVENNI
-230 SVSEVSILSQIK
+230 SISEVSILSQIK

-254 GNGGLTEKRNI
+254 GNGGVTDKRNI

-275 VGQVVSHFQP
+275 VGQIVSQFQP
-285 SRFKDFMFQVYPGKT
+285 SKFKDFMFQVYPGKT

-314 PLDNFRNFELVIP
+314 PMDNFRNFDLVIP
-327 NQIAVKVVGRS
+327 NKIAVKVIGRS
-338 VEELFLLDLALS
+338 MEELFLLDLALS
-350 AITGETELLLID
+350 AITGETELLEIYRDL
-362 RHVSDDVVEQLF
+362 SDDVERLF
-374 LSDIDILLLHNPAN
+374 LNDIDILLLHNPTN

-398 RFLMSGGG
+398 RFLMNGGG

-414 LNQTDPVAWPSLLK
+414 LNQTDPVVWPSLLK
-428 LPELIQTR
+428 LPELIKTR
-436 RLDGESFFS
+436 HLDGESFFS
-445 ASIVEE
+445 TSIVDEN
-451 DHSLFTDLDIKNM
+451 HSLFTDLNINNM

-516 WNDLS
+516 WNDLPA
-521 VKGLLVPLLHRMLI
+521 KGLLVPLLHRMLI
-535 LLGTKEFNTQPL
+535 LLGTKEFNVQPL
-547 LVGQVKIIDIKG
+547 LVGQDKIIDIKG
-559 ENINAEWILKT
+559 ENINAEWVLKT

-588 IKQTSELG
+588 ITQTSELG
-596 SYNVFADGIFFT
+596 SYHVFADGDLFS
-608 SFSTELSPHEL
+608 SFSTELSPNEL
-619 PSIRIDGETL
+619 PSIRIEGEKL
-629 AKGLGIEQARIIE
+629 AERLGVEQARIIQHT
-642 PLQHLGSVLKEIR
+642 QHLGSELKEIR

-660 WRLLLYIALSCL
+660 WRLLLFIALSCL
-672 VIESILGRPNTERL
+672 VIESILGRPSTERL
-686 KTKEH
+686 KTKE

>member
-11 GLLAISIPIIIHLI
+11 GMLAITIPIIIHLI

-51 LRIKQWLLVILRT
+51 LRIKQWLLVLLRT
-64 IAILCLILMFARP
+64 IAILCLILMFSRP
-77 LMTGTSTGKLA
+77 LMTGTLTSKLA
-88 GDVESRAVIVI
+88 GDIESRAVIVV

-119 SSLPAILEG
+119 SSLPAILKG

-145 LFTGSHEESG
+145 LFSGSHEEGRS
-155 PIMNRVNS
+155 IMTIVKG
-163 IVQTNLNDNL
+163 IVQTNMTDNL
-173 WPMIDSVLHTVE
+173 WTMIDSVLQMVE

-202 PSFAVDSLVPNSD
+202 PSFTIDSLNPNSD
-215 WKYYCILQPKVKNNI
+215 WKYYCILQPKVENNI
-230 SVSEVSILSQIK
+230 SISEVSVLSQIK

-254 GNGGLTEKRNI
+254 GNGGVTEKRNI

-275 VGQVVSHFQP
+275 VGQIVSQFEP
-285 SRFKDFMFQVYPGKT
+285 NKFKDFMFQVYPGKT

-314 PLDNFRNFELVIP
+314 PMDNFRNFDLVIP
-327 NQIAVKVVGRS
+327 NQIAVKIIGQS
-338 VEELFLLDLALS
+338 MEELFLLDLALS

-362 RHVSDDVVEQLF
+362 RDLSDDVERLF
-374 LSDIDILLLHNPAN
+374 LSDIDILLLHNPTN

-398 RFLMSGGG
+398 RFLMNGGG

-428 LPELIQTR
+428 LPELIKTR
-436 RLDGESFFS
+436 HLDGESFFS
-445 ASIVEE
+445 TSIVDEN
-451 DHSLFTDLDIKNM
+451 HSLFTDLKIDNM
-464 NEELPQVFGYNEVR
+464 NEELPQVFSYNEVR
-478 LQMNH
+478 LQRNH

-506 FVFTSPLNLR
+506 FVFTSPLNLG

-535 LLGTKEFNTQPL
+535 LLGTKEFNVQPL
-547 LVGQVKIIDIKG
+547 LVGQDKIIDIKG
-559 ENINAEWILKT
+559 ENINAEWVLMT
-570 PNENEIKLIPD
+570 PMENEIKLIPD

-588 IKQTSELG
+588 ITQTSELG
-596 SYNVFADGIFFT
+596 SYHVFADGNLFS
-608 SFSTELSPHEL
+608 SFSTVLSPHEL
-619 PSIRIDGETL
+619 PSIRIEGGKL
-629 AKGLGIEQARIIE
+629 AESLGIEQARIIQQT
-642 PLQHLGSVLKEIR
+642 QHLGAELKEIR

-660 WRLLLYIALSCL
+660 WRLLLFIALSCL
-672 VIESILGRPNTERL
+672 LIESILGRPNTERL
-686 KTKEH
+686 KTKEY

>member
-46 ETIRH
+46 ETIRN
-51 LRIKQWLLVILRT
+51 LRIKQWLLLLLRT
-64 IAILCLILMFARP
+64 IAILFLILMFARP

-88 GDVESRAVIVI
+88 GDVESRAVIVV
-99 DNSASMAVQ
+99 DNSASMAVL

-119 SSLPAILEG
+119 SSLPAILQG

-155 PIMNRVNS
+155 LIIKRVNG
-163 IVQTNLNDNL
+163 IVQTNLADNL
-173 WPMIDSVLHTVE
+173 WSMIDSVLHTVE

-202 PSFAVDSLVPNSD
+202 PSFAVDSLIPNSD
-215 WKYYCILQPKVKNNI
+215 WKYYCILQPKVENNI
-230 SVSEVSILSQIK
+230 SVSEVSVLSQIK

-254 GNGGLTEKRNI
+254 GNGGMTEKRNI

-327 NQIAVKVVGRS
+327 NQIAVKVVGQS

-350 AITGETELLLID
+350 AITGDTELLLLD
-362 RHVSDDVVEQLF
+362 RQVSDDVERLF

-398 RFLMSGGG
+398 SFLMSGGG

-445 ASIVEE
+445 TSIVEE
-451 DHSLFTDLDIKNM
+451 NHSLFTDLNINNM
-464 NEELPQVFGYNEVR
+464 KEELPQVYGYNEVR

-516 WNDLS
+516 WNDLP

-547 LVGQVKIIDIKG
+547 LVGQDKIIDIKG
-559 ENINAEWILKT
+559 ENINAEWVLKT

-588 IKQTSELG
+588 ITQTSELG
-596 SYNVFADGIFFT
+596 SYTVFADGNLFS
-608 SFSTELSPHEL
+608 SFSTLLSPHEL
-619 PSIRIDGETL
+619 PFIRIEGETL
-629 AKGLGIEQARIIE
+629 AENLGIEQARIIE
-642 PLQHLGSVLKEIR
+642 PTQHLGSELKEIR

-660 WRLLLYIALSCL
+660 WRLLLFIVLSSL
-672 VIESILGRPNTERL
+672 VIESILGRPNTEKL
-686 KTKEH
+686 KTKEQ

>member
-11 GLLAISIPIIIHLI
+11 GMLAITIPIIIHLI

-51 LRIKQWLLVILRT
+51 LRIKQWLLVLLRT
-64 IAILCLILMFARP
+64 ITILCLILMFSRP
-77 LMTGTSTGKLA
+77 LITGTLTSKLA
-88 GDVESRAVIVI
+88 GDIESRAVIVV
-99 DNSASMAVQ
+99 DNSASMAVH

-119 SSLPAILEG
+119 SSLPAILKG
-128 LEGETTVELYQ
+128 LEGGTTVELYQ

-145 LFTGSHEESG
+145 LFSGSQEEGRS
-155 PIMNRVNS
+155 IMTKVKG
-163 IVQTNLNDNL
+163 IVQTNMTDNL
-173 WPMIDSVLHTVE
+173 WTMIDSVLQMVE

-202 PSFAVDSLVPNSD
+202 PSFTIDSINPNSD
-215 WKYYCILQPKVKNNI
+215 WKYYCILQPKVENNI
-230 SVSEVSILSQIK
+230 SISEVSVLSQIK

-254 GNGGLTEKRNI
+254 GNGGVTDKRNI

-275 VGQVVSHFQP
+275 VGQIVSQFQP
-285 SRFKDFMFQVYPGKT
+285 SKFKDFMFQVYPGKT

-307 VIPDDDF
+307 VIPADDF
-314 PLDNFRNFELVIP
+314 PMDNFRNFDLVIP
-327 NQIAVKVVGRS
+327 NKIAVKVIGRS
-338 VEELFLLDLALS
+338 MEELFLLDLALS
-350 AITGETELLLID
+350 AITGETELLEID
-362 RHVSDDVVEQLF
+362 RDLSDDVERLF
-374 LSDIDILLLHNPAN
+374 LNDIDILLLHNPTN

-398 RFLMSGGG
+398 RFLMNGGG

-428 LPELIQTR
+428 LPELIKTR
-436 RLDGESFFS
+436 HLDGESFFS
-445 ASIVEE
+445 TSIVDEN
-451 DHSLFTDLDIKNM
+451 HSLFTDLNINNM

-516 WNDLS
+516 WNDLPA
-521 VKGLLVPLLHRMLI
+521 KGLLVPLLHRMLI
-535 LLGTKEFNTQPL
+535 LLGTKEFNVQPL
-547 LVGQVKIIDIKG
+547 LVGQDKIIDIKG
-559 ENINAEWILKT
+559 ENINAEWVLKT

-588 IKQTSELG
+588 ITKTSELG
-596 SYNVFADGIFFT
+596 SYHVFADGDLFS

-619 PSIRIDGETL
+619 PSIRIEGEKL
-629 AKGLGIEQARIIE
+629 AESLGVEQARIIQHT
-642 PLQHLGSVLKEIR
+642 QHLGSELKEIR

-660 WRLLLYIALSCL
+660 WRLLLFIALSCL
-672 VIESILGRPNTERL
+672 VIESILGRPSTERL
-686 KTKEH
+686 KTKE

>member
-11 GLLAISIPIIIHLI
+11 GMLAITIPIIIHLI

-46 ETIRH
+46 ETIRR
-51 LRIKQWLLVILRT
+51 LRIKQWLLVLLRT
-64 IAILCLILMFARP
+64 IAILCLILMFSRP
-77 LMTGTSTGKLA
+77 LMTGTLSSKL
-88 GDVESRAVIVI
+88 GGYIESRAVIIV
-99 DNSASMAVQ
+99 DNSASMAVH
-108 TDDGTLLDRAK
+108 TGDGTLLDRAK
-119 SSLPAILEG
+119 SSLPAILKG

-145 LFTGSHEESG
+145 LFSGSHEEGRS
-155 PIMNRVNS
+155 IMTGVKG
-163 IVQTNLNDNL
+163 IVQTNMTDNL
-173 WPMIDSVLHTVE
+173 WTMIDSVLQMVE

-202 PSFAVDSLVPNSD
+202 PSFTIDSLNPNSD
-215 WKYYCILQPKVKNNI
+215 WKYYCILQPKVENNI
-230 SVSEVSILSQIK
+230 SISEVSVLSQIK

-254 GNGGLTEKRNI
+254 GNGGVTDKRNI

-275 VGQVVSHFQP
+275 VGQIVSQFEP
-285 SRFKDFMFQVYPGKT
+285 SKFKDFMFQVYPGKT

-314 PLDNFRNFELVIP
+314 PMDNFRNFDLVIP
-327 NQIAVKVVGRS
+327 NQIAVKVIGQS
-338 VEELFLLDLALS
+338 MEELFLLDLALS

-362 RHVSDDVVEQLF
+362 RDLSDDVERLF
-374 LSDIDILLLHNPAN
+374 LSDIDILLLHNPTN

-398 RFLMSGGG
+398 RFLMNGGG

-428 LPELIQTR
+428 LPELIKTR
-436 RLDGESFFS
+436 HLDGESFFS
-445 ASIVEE
+445 TLIVDEN
-451 DHSLFTDLDIKNM
+451 HSLFTDLNINNM

-496 VESKAFGSSG
+496 IESKAFGSSG
-506 FVFTSPLNLR
+506 FVFTSPLNLG

-535 LLGTKEFNTQPL
+535 LLGTKEFNVQPL
-547 LVGQVKIIDIKG
+547 LVGQDKIIDIKG
-559 ENINAEWILKT
+559 DNINAEWVLMT
-570 PNENEIKLIPD
+570 PMENEIKLIPD

-588 IKQTSELG
+588 ITQTSELG
-596 SYNVFADGIFFT
+596 SYHVFADGNLFS
-608 SFSTELSPHEL
+608 SFSTVLSPHEL
-619 PSIRIDGETL
+619 PSIRIEGEKLTES
-629 AKGLGIEQARIIE
+629 LGVEQARIIQHT
-642 PLQHLGSVLKEIR
+642 QHLESELKEIR

-660 WRLLLYIALSCL
+660 WRLLLFIALSCL
-672 VIESILGRPNTERL
+672 VIESFLGRPSTERL
-686 KTKEH
+686 KTKE

>member
-1 MTFLSPSILW
+1 MTFLSPSILL
-11 GLLAISIPIIIHLI
+11 GLLAITIPIIIHLI

-64 IAILCLILMFARP
+64 IAILCLILMFSRP
-77 LMTGTSTGKLA
+77 LMTGTLTSKLA

-119 SSLPAILEG
+119 ASLPEILKG
-128 LEGETTVELYQ
+128 LEGQTTVELYQ
-139 TNPPRK
+139 TNPPKK
-145 LFTGSHEESG
+145 LFSGSHQESG
-155 PIMNRVNS
+155 SIISRVKG
-163 IVQTNLNDNL
+163 IVQTNMTDNL
-173 WPMIDSVLHTVE
+173 WTVIDSVLQTVE

-190 RECFIISDFQSA
+190 LECFIISDFQSA
-202 PSFAVDSLVPNSD
+202 PSFAIDSLNPNSD
-215 WKYYCILQPKVKNNI
+215 WKYYCILQPKVENNI
-230 SVSEVSILSQIK
+230 SISEVSVLSQIK
-242 LPNHLVKLNTRV
+242 LPNHLVKLNTRI
-254 GNGGLTEKRNI
+254 GNGGVTEKRNI

-275 VGQVVSHFQP
+275 VGQVVSQFQP
-285 SRFKDFMFQVYPGKT
+285 SKFKDFMFQVYPGET

-314 PLDNFRNFELVIP
+314 PLDNFRNFDLVIP
-327 NQIAVKVVGRS
+327 NQIAVKVIGQS
-338 VEELFLLDLALS
+338 VEELFLLELALS
-350 AITGETELLLID
+350 AIIGETELLLID
-362 RHVSDDVVEQLF
+362 RHVSEDLERLF

-398 RFLMSGGG
+398 RFLMHGGG
-406 LIWFVGND
+406 LILFVGND

-436 RLDGESFFS
+436 RLTGESFFS
-445 ASIVEE
+445 TSIAEE
-451 DHSLFTDLDIKNM
+451 DHSLFTDLDIKNI

-478 LQMNH
+478 IQMNH

-496 VESKAFGSSG
+496 IESKAFGSVS

-516 WNDLS
+516 WNDLPA
-521 VKGLLVPLLHRMLI
+521 KGFLVPLLHRMLI
-535 LLGTKEFNTQPL
+535 LLATREFNTQPL
-547 LVGQVKIIDIKG
+547 LVGEDKIIDIKG
-559 ENINAEWILKT
+559 ENIIAEWTLKT

-588 IKQTSELG
+588 ITQTSELG
-596 SYNVFADGIFFT
+596 SYNVFADGNLFS
-608 SFSTELSPHEL
+608 SFSTELSPLEL
-619 PSIRIDGETL
+619 PSIRIEGETL
-629 AKGLGIEQARIIE
+629 AEGLGIEQARIIE
-642 PLQHLGSVLKEIR
+642 PTQHLGSELKEIR

-660 WRLLLYIALSCL
+660 WRLLLFIALSCL
-672 VIESILGRPNTERL
+672 VIESILGKPNTERL
-686 KTKEH
+686 KTKEQ

>member
-11 GLLAISIPIIIHLI
+11 GMLAITIPIIIHLI

-46 ETIRH
+46 ETIRR
-51 LRIKQWLLVILRT
+51 LRIKQWLLVLLRT
-64 IAILCLILMFARP
+64 IAIICLILMFSRP
-77 LMTGTSTGKLA
+77 LMTGTLTSKL
-88 GDVESRAVIVI
+88 GGYIESRAVIIV
-99 DNSASMAVQ
+99 DNSASMAVH
-108 TDDGTLLDRAK
+108 TGDGTLLDRAK
-119 SSLPAILEG
+119 SSLPAILKG

-145 LFTGSHEESG
+145 LFSGSHEEGRS
-155 PIMNRVNS
+155 IMTGVKG
-163 IVQTNLNDNL
+163 IVQTNMTDNL
-173 WPMIDSVLHTVE
+173 WTMIDSVLQMVE

-202 PSFAVDSLVPNSD
+202 PSFTIDSLNPNSD
-215 WKYYCILQPKVKNNI
+215 WKYYCILQPKVENNI
-230 SVSEVSILSQIK
+230 SISEVSVLSQIK

-254 GNGGLTEKRNI
+254 GNGGVTDKRNI

-275 VGQVVSHFQP
+275 VGQIVSQFEP
-285 SRFKDFMFQVYPGKT
+285 SKFKDFMFQVYPGKT

-314 PLDNFRNFELVIP
+314 PMDNFRNFDLVIP
-327 NQIAVKVVGRS
+327 NQIAVKVIGQS
-338 VEELFLLDLALS
+338 MEELFLLDLALS

-362 RHVSDDVVEQLF
+362 RDLSDDVERLF
-374 LSDIDILLLHNPAN
+374 LSDIDILLLHNPTN

-398 RFLMSGGG
+398 RFLMNGGG

-428 LPELIQTR
+428 LPELIKTR
-436 RLDGESFFS
+436 HLDGESFFS
-445 ASIVEE
+445 TLIVDEN
-451 DHSLFTDLDIKNM
+451 HSLFTDLNINNM

-496 VESKAFGSSG
+496 IESKAFGSSG
-506 FVFTSPLNLR
+506 FVFTSPLNLG

-535 LLGTKEFNTQPL
+535 LLGTKEFNVQPL
-547 LVGQVKIIDIKG
+547 LVGQDKIIDIKG
-559 ENINAEWILKT
+559 DNINAEWVLMT
-570 PNENEIKLIPD
+570 PMENEIKLIPD

-588 IKQTSELG
+588 ITQTSELG
-596 SYNVFADGIFFT
+596 SYHVFADGNLFS
-608 SFSTELSPHEL
+608 SFSTVLSPHEL
-619 PSIRIDGETL
+619 PSIRIEGEKLTES
-629 AKGLGIEQARIIE
+629 LGVEQARIIQHT
-642 PLQHLGSVLKEIR
+642 QHLESELKEIR

-660 WRLLLYIALSCL
+660 WRLLLFIALSCL
-672 VIESILGRPNTERL
+672 VIESILGRPSTERL
-686 KTKEH
+686 KTKE

>member
-11 GLLAISIPIIIHLI
+11 GMLAITIPIIIHLI

-51 LRIKQWLLVILRT
+51 LRIKQWLLVLLRT
-64 IAILCLILMFARP
+64 ITILCLILMFSRP
-77 LMTGTSTGKLA
+77 LITGTLTSKLA
-88 GDVESRAVIVI
+88 GDIESRAVIVV
-99 DNSASMAVQ
+99 DNSASMAVH

-119 SSLPAILEG
+119 SSLPAILKG
-128 LEGETTVELYQ
+128 LEGGTTVELYQ

-145 LFTGSHEESG
+145 LFSGSHEEGRS
-155 PIMNRVNS
+155 IMTRVKG
-163 IVQTNLNDNL
+163 IEQTNMTDNL
-173 WPMIDSVLHTVE
+173 WTMIDSVLQMVE

-202 PSFAVDSLVPNSD
+202 PSFTIDSLNPNSD
-215 WKYYCILQPKVKNNI
+215 WKYYCILQPKVENNI
-230 SVSEVSILSQIK
+230 SISEVSILSQIK

-254 GNGGLTEKRNI
+254 GNGGVTDKRNI

-275 VGQVVSHFQP
+275 VGQIVSQFQP
-285 SRFKDFMFQVYPGKT
+285 SKFKDFMFQVYPGKT

-314 PLDNFRNFELVIP
+314 PMDNFRNFDLVIP
-327 NQIAVKVVGRS
+327 NKIAVKVIGRS
-338 VEELFLLDLALS
+338 MEELFLLDLALS
-350 AITGETELLLID
+350 AITGETDLLEID
-362 RHVSDDVVEQLF
+362 RDLSDDVERLF
-374 LSDIDILLLHNPAN
+374 LNDIDILLLHNPTN

-398 RFLMSGGG
+398 RFLMNGGG

-428 LPELIQTR
+428 LPELIKTR
-436 RLDGESFFS
+436 HLDGESFFS
-445 ASIVEE
+445 TSIVDEN
-451 DHSLFTDLDIKNM
+451 HSLFTDLNINNM

-516 WNDLS
+516 WNDLPA
-521 VKGLLVPLLHRMLI
+521 KGLLVPLLHRMLI
-535 LLGTKEFNTQPL
+535 LLGTKEFNVQPL
-547 LVGQVKIIDIKG
+547 LVGQDKIIDIKG
-559 ENINAEWILKT
+559 ENINAEWVLKT

-588 IKQTSELG
+588 ITQTSELG
-596 SYNVFADGIFFT
+596 SYHVFADGDLFS

-619 PSIRIDGETL
+619 PSIRIEGEKL
-629 AKGLGIEQARIIE
+629 AERLGVEQARIIQHT
-642 PLQHLGSVLKEIR
+642 QHLGSELKEIR

-660 WRLLLYIALSCL
+660 WRLLLFIALSCL
-672 VIESILGRPNTERL
+672 VIESILGRPSTERL
-686 KTKEH
+686 KTKE

>member
-11 GLLAISIPIIIHLI
+11 GMLAITIPIIIHLI

-51 LRIKQWLLVILRT
+51 LRIKQWLLVLLRT
-64 IAILCLILMFARP
+64 ITILCLILMFSRP
-77 LMTGTSTGKLA
+77 LITGTLTSKLA
-88 GDVESRAVIVI
+88 GDIESRAVIVV
-99 DNSASMAVQ
+99 DNSASMAVH

-119 SSLPAILEG
+119 SSVPAILKG
-128 LEGETTVELYQ
+128 LEGMTTVELYQ

-145 LFTGSHEESG
+145 LFSGSQEEGRS
-155 PIMNRVNS
+155 IMTKVKG
-163 IVQTNLNDNL
+163 IVQTNMTDNL
-173 WPMIDSVLHTVE
+173 WTMIDSVLQMVE

-202 PSFAVDSLVPNSD
+202 PSFTIDSLNPNSD
-215 WKYYCILQPKVKNNI
+215 WKYYCILQPKVENNI
-230 SVSEVSILSQIK
+230 SISEVSVLSQIK

-254 GNGGLTEKRNI
+254 GNGGVTDKRNI

-275 VGQVVSHFQP
+275 VGQIVSQFQP
-285 SRFKDFMFQVYPGKT
+285 SKFKDFMFQVYPGKT

-314 PLDNFRNFELVIP
+314 PMDNFRNFDLVIP
-327 NQIAVKVVGRS
+327 NKIAVKVIGRS
-338 VEELFLLDLALS
+338 MEELFLLDLALS
-350 AITGETELLLID
+350 AITGETELLEID
-362 RHVSDDVVEQLF
+362 RDLSDDVERLF
-374 LSDIDILLLHNPAN
+374 LNDIDILLLHNPTN

-398 RFLMSGGG
+398 RFLMNGGG

-414 LNQTDPVAWPSLLK
+414 LNQTDPVVWPSLLK
-428 LPELIQTR
+428 LPELIKTR
-436 RLDGESFFS
+436 HLDGESFFS
-445 ASIVEE
+445 TSIVDEN
-451 DHSLFTDLDIKNM
+451 HSLFTDLNINNM

-516 WNDLS
+516 WNDLPA
-521 VKGLLVPLLHRMLI
+521 KGLLVPLLHRMLI
-535 LLGTKEFNTQPL
+535 LLGTKEFNVQPL
-547 LVGQVKIIDIKG
+547 LVGQDKIIDIKG
-559 ENINAEWILKT
+559 ENINAEWVLKT

-588 IKQTSELG
+588 ITQTSELG
-596 SYNVFADGIFFT
+596 SYHVFADGDLFS
-608 SFSTELSPHEL
+608 SFSTELSPNEL
-619 PSIRIDGETL
+619 PSIRIEGEKL
-629 AKGLGIEQARIIE
+629 AERLGVEQARIIQHT
-642 PLQHLGSVLKEIR
+642 QHLGSELKEIR

-660 WRLLLYIALSCL
+660 WRLLLFIALSCL
-672 VIESILGRPNTERL
+672 VIESILGRPSTERL
-686 KTKEH
+686 KTKE

>member
-11 GLLAISIPIIIHLI
+11 GMLAITIPIIIHLI

-51 LRIKQWLLVILRT
+51 LRIKQWLLVLLRT
-64 IAILCLILMFARP
+64 ITILCLILMFSRP
-77 LMTGTSTGKLA
+77 LITGTLTSKLA
-88 GDVESRAVIVI
+88 GDIESRAVIVV
-99 DNSASMAVQ
+99 DNSASMAVH

-119 SSLPAILEG
+119 SSLPAILKG
-128 LEGETTVELYQ
+128 LEGGTTVELYQ

-145 LFTGSHEESG
+145 LFSGSQEEGRS
-155 PIMNRVNS
+155 IMTRVKG
-163 IVQTNLNDNL
+163 IVQTNMTDNL
-173 WPMIDSVLHTVE
+173 WTMIDSVLQMVE

-202 PSFAVDSLVPNSD
+202 PSFTIDSLNPNSD
-215 WKYYCILQPKVKNNI
+215 WKYYCILQPKVENNI
-230 SVSEVSILSQIK
+230 SISEVSILSQIK

-254 GNGGLTEKRNI
+254 GNGGVTDKRNI

-275 VGQVVSHFQP
+275 VGQIVSQFQP
-285 SRFKDFMFQVYPGKT
+285 SKFKDFMFQVYPGKT

-314 PLDNFRNFELVIP
+314 PMDNFRNFDLVIP
-327 NQIAVKVVGRS
+327 NKIAVKVIGRS
-338 VEELFLLDLALS
+338 MEELFLLDLALS
-350 AITGETELLLID
+350 AITGETELLEID
-362 RHVSDDVVEQLF
+362 RDLSDDVERLF
-374 LSDIDILLLHNPAN
+374 LNDIDILLLHNPTN

-398 RFLMSGGG
+398 RFLMNGGG

-428 LPELIQTR
+428 LPELIKTR
-436 RLDGESFFS
+436 HLDGESFFS
-445 ASIVEE
+445 TSIVDEN
-451 DHSLFTDLDIKNM
+451 HSLFTDLNINNM

-516 WNDLS
+516 WNDLPA
-521 VKGLLVPLLHRMLI
+521 KGLLVPLLHRMLI
-535 LLGTKEFNTQPL
+535 LLGTKEFNVQPL
-547 LVGQVKIIDIKG
+547 LVGQDKIIDIKG
-559 ENINAEWILKT
+559 ENINAEWVLKT

-588 IKQTSELG
+588 ITQTSELG
-596 SYNVFADGIFFT
+596 SYHVFADGDLFS

-619 PSIRIDGETL
+619 PSIRIEGEKL
-629 AKGLGIEQARIIE
+629 AERLGVEQARIIQHT
-642 PLQHLGSVLKEIR
+642 QHLGSELKEIR

-660 WRLLLYIALSCL
+660 WRLLLFIALSCL
-672 VIESILGRPNTERL
+672 VIESILGRPSTERL
-686 KTKEH
+686 KTKE

>member
-11 GLLAISIPIIIHLI
+11 GLLAITIPIIIHLI

-51 LRIKQWLLVILRT
+51 LKIKQWLLVLLRT
-64 IAILCLILMFARP
+64 IAILCLILMFSRP
-77 LMTGTSTGKLA
+77 LMTGTLTGKLA
-88 GDVESRAVIVI
+88 GYVESRAVIVV
-99 DNSASMAVQ
+99 DNSASMAVH

-119 SSLPAILEG
+119 SSLPAILKG

-145 LFTGSHEESG
+145 LFSGSHEESG
-155 PIMNRVNS
+155 SIMSRVKG
-163 IVQTNLNDNL
+163 IVQTNMTDNL
-173 WPMIDSVLHTVE
+173 WTVIDSVLQTVE

-202 PSFAVDSLVPNSD
+202 PSFAIDSLNPNSD
-215 WKYYCILQPKVKNNI
+215 WKYYCILQPKVENNI
-230 SVSEVSILSQIK
+230 SIREVSVLSQIK
-242 LPNHLVKLNTRV
+242 LPNHLIKLNTRI
-254 GNGGLTEKRNI
+254 GNGGVTNKRNI

-275 VGQVVSHFQP
+275 VGQVVSQFQP
-285 SRFKDFMFQVYPGKT
+285 GKFKDFMFQVYPGET

-314 PLDNFRNFELVIP
+314 PLDNFRNFDLVIP
-327 NQIAVKVVGRS
+327 NQIAVKVIGQS
-338 VEELFLLDLALS
+338 VEELFLLELALS
-350 AITGETELLLID
+350 AIIGETELLLID
-362 RHVSDDVVEQLF
+362 RHVSDDLERLF

-398 RFLMSGGG
+398 RFLMRGGG

-436 RLDGESFFS
+436 RLDGDSFFS
-445 ASIVEE
+445 TSIMEE

-496 VESKAFGSSG
+496 IESKAFGSVG

-516 WNDLS
+516 WNDLP

-535 LLGTKEFNTQPL
+535 LLATREFNTQPL
-547 LVGQVKIIDIKG
+547 LVGQDKIIDIKG
-559 ENINAEWILKT
+559 ENIIAEWILKT
-570 PNENEIKLIPD
+570 PDENEIKLIPD

-588 IKQTSELG
+588 ITQTSELG
-596 SYNVFADGIFFT
+596 SYNVFADGNHFS

-619 PSIRIDGETL
+619 PSIRIEGETL
-629 AKGLGIEQARIIE
+629 AEGLGIEQARIIE
-642 PLQHLGSVLKEIR
+642 PTQHLGSELKEIR

-660 WRLLLYIALSCL
+660 WRLLLFIALSCL

-686 KTKEH
+686 KTKEQ

>member
-11 GLLAISIPIIIHLI
+11 GMLAITIPIIIHLI

-51 LRIKQWLLVILRT
+51 LRIKQWLLVLLRT
-64 IAILCLILMFARP
+64 ITILCLILMFSRP
-77 LMTGTSTGKLA
+77 LITGTLTSKLA
-88 GDVESRAVIVI
+88 GDIESRAVIVV
-99 DNSASMAVQ
+99 DNSASMAVH

-119 SSLPAILEG
+119 SSLPAILKG
-128 LEGETTVELYQ
+128 LEGRTTVELYQ

-145 LFTGSHEESG
+145 LFSGSQEEGRS
-155 PIMNRVNS
+155 IMTKVKG
-163 IVQTNLNDNL
+163 IVQTNMTDNL
-173 WPMIDSVLHTVE
+173 WTMIDSVLQMVE

-202 PSFAVDSLVPNSD
+202 PSFTIDSLNPNSD
-215 WKYYCILQPKVKNNI
+215 WKYYCILQPKVENNI
-230 SVSEVSILSQIK
+230 SISEVSVLSQIK

-254 GNGGLTEKRNI
+254 GNGGVTDKRNI

-275 VGQVVSHFQP
+275 VGQIVSQFQP
-285 SRFKDFMFQVYPGKT
+285 SKFKDFMFQVYPGKT

-307 VIPDDDF
+307 VIPADDF
-314 PLDNFRNFELVIP
+314 PMDNFRNFDLVIP
-327 NQIAVKVVGRS
+327 NKIAVKVIGRS
-338 VEELFLLDLALS
+338 MEELFLLDLALS
-350 AITGETELLLID
+350 AITGETDLLEID
-362 RHVSDDVVEQLF
+362 RDLSDDVERLF
-374 LSDIDILLLHNPAN
+374 LNDIDILLLHNPTN

-398 RFLMSGGG
+398 RFLMNGGG

-414 LNQTDPVAWPSLLK
+414 LNQTDPVVWPSLLK
-428 LPELIQTR
+428 LPELIKTR
-436 RLDGESFFS
+436 HLDGESFFS
-445 ASIVEE
+445 TSIVDEN
-451 DHSLFTDLDIKNM
+451 HSLFTDLNINNM

-516 WNDLS
+516 WNDLPA
-521 VKGLLVPLLHRMLI
+521 KGLLVPLLHRMLI
-535 LLGTKEFNTQPL
+535 LLGTKEFNVQPL
-547 LVGQVKIIDIKG
+547 LVGQDKIIDIKG
-559 ENINAEWILKT
+559 ENINAEWVLMT
-570 PNENEIKLIPD
+570 PMENEIKLIPD

-588 IKQTSELG
+588 ITQTSELG
-596 SYNVFADGIFFT
+596 SYHVFADVDLFS
-608 SFSTELSPHEL
+608 SFSTELSPNEL
-619 PSIRIDGETL
+619 PSIRIEGEKL
-629 AKGLGIEQARIIE
+629 AERLGVEQARIIQHT
-642 PLQHLGSVLKEIR
+642 QHLGSELKEIR

-660 WRLLLYIALSCL
+660 WRLLLFIALSCL
-672 VIESILGRPNTERL
+672 VIESILGRPSTERL
-686 KTKEH
+686 KTKE

>member
-11 GLLAISIPIIIHLI
+11 GLLAITIPIIIHLI

-46 ETIRH
+46 ETIRR
-51 LRIKQWLLVILRT
+51 LRIKQWLLVLLRT
-64 IAILCLILMFARP
+64 IAILCLILMFSRP
-77 LMTGTSTGKLA
+77 LMTGTLSSKL
-88 GDVESRAVIVI
+88 GGYIESRAVIIV
-99 DNSASMAVQ
+99 DNSASMAVH
-108 TDDGTLLDRAK
+108 TGDGTLLDRAK
-119 SSLPAILEG
+119 SSLPAILKG

-145 LFTGSHEESG
+145 LFSGSHEEGRS
-155 PIMNRVNS
+155 IMTGVKG
-163 IVQTNLNDNL
+163 IVQTNMTDNL
-173 WPMIDSVLHTVE
+173 WTMIDSVLQMVE

-202 PSFAVDSLVPNSD
+202 PSFTIDSLNPNSD
-215 WKYYCILQPKVKNNI
+215 WKYYCILQPKVENNI
-230 SVSEVSILSQIK
+230 SISEVSVLSQIK

-254 GNGGLTEKRNI
+254 GNGGVTDKRNI

-275 VGQVVSHFQP
+275 VGQIVSQFEP
-285 SRFKDFMFQVYPGKT
+285 SKFKDFMFQVYPGKT

-314 PLDNFRNFELVIP
+314 PMDNFRNFDLVIP
-327 NQIAVKVVGRS
+327 NQIAVKVIGQS
-338 VEELFLLDLALS
+338 MEELFLLDLALS

-362 RHVSDDVVEQLF
+362 RDLSDDVERLF
-374 LSDIDILLLHNPAN
+374 LSDIDILLLHNPTN

-398 RFLMSGGG
+398 RFLMNGGG

-428 LPELIQTR
+428 LPELIKTR
-436 RLDGESFFS
+436 HLDGESFFS
-445 ASIVEE
+445 TLIVDEN
-451 DHSLFTDLDIKNM
+451 HSLFTDLNINNM

-496 VESKAFGSSG
+496 IESKAFGSSG
-506 FVFTSPLNLR
+506 FVFTSPLNLG

-535 LLGTKEFNTQPL
+535 LLGTKEFNVQPL
-547 LVGQVKIIDIKG
+547 LVGQDKIIDIKG
-559 ENINAEWILKT
+559 DNINAEWVLMT
-570 PNENEIKLIPD
+570 PMENEIKLIPD

-588 IKQTSELG
+588 ITQTSELG
-596 SYNVFADGIFFT
+596 SYHVFADGNLFS
-608 SFSTELSPHEL
+608 SFSTVLSPHEL
-619 PSIRIDGETL
+619 PSIRIEGEKLTES
-629 AKGLGIEQARIIE
+629 LGVEQARIIQHT
-642 PLQHLGSVLKEIR
+642 QHLESELKEIR

-660 WRLLLYIALSCL
+660 WRLLLFIALSCL
-672 VIESILGRPNTERL
+672 VIESILGRPNTEKI
-686 KTKEH
+686 KTKEQ

>member
-11 GLLAISIPIIIHLI
+11 GMLAITIPIIIHLI

-51 LRIKQWLLVILRT
+51 LRIKQWLLVLLRT
-64 IAILCLILMFARP
+64 ITILCLILMFSRP
-77 LMTGTSTGKLA
+77 LITGTLTSKLA
-88 GDVESRAVIVI
+88 GDIESRAVIVV
-99 DNSASMAVQ
+99 DNSASMAVH

-119 SSLPAILEG
+119 SSLPVILKG
-128 LEGETTVELYQ
+128 LEGRSTVELYQ

-145 LFTGSHEESG
+145 LFSGSHEEGRS
-155 PIMNRVNS
+155 IMTRVKG
-163 IVQTNLNDNL
+163 IEQTNMTDNL
-173 WPMIDSVLHTVE
+173 WTMIDSVLQMVE

-202 PSFAVDSLVPNSD
+202 PSFTIDSLNPNSD
-215 WKYYCILQPKVKNNI
+215 WKYYCILQPKVENNI
-230 SVSEVSILSQIK
+230 SISEVSVLSQIK

-254 GNGGLTEKRNI
+254 GNGGVTDKRNI

-275 VGQVVSHFQP
+275 VGQIVSQFQP
-285 SRFKDFMFQVYPGKT
+285 SKFKDFMFQVYPGKT

-307 VIPDDDF
+307 VIPADDF
-314 PLDNFRNFELVIP
+314 PMDNFRNFDLVIP
-327 NQIAVKVVGRS
+327 NKIAVKVIGRS
-338 VEELFLLDLALS
+338 MEELFLLDLALS
-350 AITGETELLLID
+350 AITGETELLEID
-362 RHVSDDVVEQLF
+362 RDLSDDVERLF
-374 LSDIDILLLHNPAN
+374 LNDIDILLLHNPTN

-398 RFLMSGGG
+398 RFLMNGGG

-414 LNQTDPVAWPSLLK
+414 LNQTDPVVWPSLLK
-428 LPELIQTR
+428 LPELIKTR
-436 RLDGESFFS
+436 HLDGESFFS
-445 ASIVEE
+445 TSIVDEN
-451 DHSLFTDLDIKNM
+451 HSLFTDLNINNM

-516 WNDLS
+516 WNDLPA
-521 VKGLLVPLLHRMLI
+521 KGLLVPLLHRMLI
-535 LLGTKEFNTQPL
+535 LLGTKEFNVQPL
-547 LVGQVKIIDIKG
+547 LVGQDKIIDIKG
-559 ENINAEWILKT
+559 ENINAEWVLKT

-588 IKQTSELG
+588 ITQTSELG
-596 SYNVFADGIFFT
+596 SYHVFADGDLFS

-619 PSIRIDGETL
+619 PSIRIEGEKL
-629 AKGLGIEQARIIE
+629 AESLGVEQARIIQHT
-642 PLQHLGSVLKEIR
+642 QHLGSELKEIR

-660 WRLLLYIALSCL
+660 WRLLLFIALSCL
-672 VIESILGRPNTERL
+672 VIESILGRPSTERL
-686 KTKEH
+686 KTKE

>member
-11 GLLAISIPIIIHLI
+11 GMLAITIPIIIHLI

-46 ETIRH
+46 ETIRR
-51 LRIKQWLLVILRT
+51 LRIKQWLLVLLRT
-64 IAILCLILMFARP
+64 IAILCLILMFSRP
-77 LMTGTSTGKLA
+77 LMTGTLTSKL
-88 GDVESRAVIVI
+88 GGYIESRAVIIV
-99 DNSASMAVQ
+99 DNSASMAVH
-108 TDDGTLLDRAK
+108 TGDGTLLDRAK
-119 SSLPAILEG
+119 SSLPAILKG

-145 LFTGSHEESG
+145 LFSGSHEEGRS
-155 PIMNRVNS
+155 IMTGVKG
-163 IVQTNLNDNL
+163 IVQTNMTDNL
-173 WPMIDSVLHTVE
+173 WTMIDSVLQMVE

-202 PSFAVDSLVPNSD
+202 PSFAIDSLNPNSD
-215 WKYYCILQPKVKNNI
+215 WKYYCILQPKVENNI
-230 SVSEVSILSQIK
+230 SISEVSVLSQIK

-254 GNGGLTEKRNI
+254 GNGGVTDKRNI

-275 VGQVVSHFQP
+275 VGQIVSQFEP
-285 SRFKDFMFQVYPGKT
+285 SKFKDFMFQVYPGKT

-314 PLDNFRNFELVIP
+314 PMDNFRNFDLVIP
-327 NQIAVKVVGRS
+327 NQIAVKVIGQS
-338 VEELFLLDLALS
+338 MEELFLLDLALS

-362 RHVSDDVVEQLF
+362 RDLSDDVERLF
-374 LSDIDILLLHNPAN
+374 LSDIDILLLHNPTN

-398 RFLMSGGG
+398 RFLMNGGG

-428 LPELIQTR
+428 LPELIKTR
-436 RLDGESFFS
+436 HLDGESFFS
-445 ASIVEE
+445 TLIVDEN
-451 DHSLFTDLDIKNM
+451 HSLFTDLNINNM

-496 VESKAFGSSG
+496 IESKAFGSSG
-506 FVFTSPLNLR
+506 FVFTSPLNLG

-535 LLGTKEFNTQPL
+535 LLGTKEFNVQPL
-547 LVGQVKIIDIKG
+547 LVGQDKIIDIKG
-559 ENINAEWILKT
+559 DNINAEWVLMT
-570 PNENEIKLIPD
+570 PMENEIKLIPD

-588 IKQTSELG
+588 ITQTSELG
-596 SYNVFADGIFFT
+596 SYHVFADGNLFS
-608 SFSTELSPHEL
+608 SFSTVLSPHEL
-619 PSIRIDGETL
+619 PSIRIEGEKLTES
-629 AKGLGIEQARIIE
+629 LGVEQARIIQHT
-642 PLQHLGSVLKEIR
+642 QHLESELKEIR

-660 WRLLLYIALSCL
+660 WRLLLFIALSCL
-672 VIESILGRPNTERL
+672 VIESILGRPSTERL
-686 KTKEH
+686 KTKE

>member
-11 GLLAISIPIIIHLI
+11 GLLAITIPIIIHLI

-51 LRIKQWLLVILRT
+51 LRIKQWLLVLLRT
-64 IAILCLILMFARP
+64 IAILCLILMFSRP
-77 LMTGTSTGKLA
+77 LMTGTLTGKLA
-88 GDVESRAVIVI
+88 GYVESRAVIVV
-99 DNSASMAVQ
+99 DNSASMAVH

-119 SSLPAILEG
+119 SSLPAILKG

-145 LFTGSHEESG
+145 LFSGSHKESG
-155 PIMNRVNS
+155 SIMPRVKG
-163 IVQTNLNDNL
+163 IVQTNMADNL
-173 WPMIDSVLHTVE
+173 WTVIDSVLQTVE

-202 PSFAVDSLVPNSD
+202 PSFAIDSLNPNSD
-215 WKYYCILQPKVKNNI
+215 WKYYCILQPKVENNI
-230 SVSEVSILSQIK
+230 SISEVSVLSQIK
-242 LPNHLVKLNTRV
+242 LPNHLVKLNTRI
-254 GNGGLTEKRNI
+254 GNGGVTEKRNI

-275 VGQVVSHFQP
+275 VGQVVSQFQP
-285 SRFKDFMFQVYPGKT
+285 SKFKDFMFQVYPGET

-327 NQIAVKVVGRS
+327 NQIAVKVIGQS
-338 VEELFLLDLALS
+338 VEELFLLELALN
-350 AITGETELLLID
+350 AIIGETELLLID
-362 RHVSDDVVEQLF
+362 RHVSDDLERLF

-398 RFLMSGGG
+398 RFLMRGGG

-428 LPELIQTR
+428 LPGLIQTR
-436 RLDGESFFS
+436 RLDGNSFFS
-445 ASIVEE
+445 TLIMEE
-451 DHSLFTDLDIKNM
+451 NHSLFTDLDIKKM

-496 VESKAFGSSG
+496 IESKAFGSVG

-516 WNDLS
+516 WNDLP
-521 VKGLLVPLLHRMLI
+521 VKGFLVPLLHRMLI
-535 LLGTKEFNTQPL
+535 LLATREFNTQPL
-547 LVGQVKIIDIKG
+547 LVGQDKIIDIKG
-559 ENINAEWILKT
+559 ENIIAEWILKT
-570 PNENEIKLIPD
+570 PDENEIKLIPD

-588 IKQTSELG
+588 ITQTSELG
-596 SYNVFADGIFFT
+596 SYNVFADGILFS

-619 PSIRIDGETL
+619 PSIRIEGETL
-629 AKGLGIEQARIIE
+629 AEGLGIEQARIIE
-642 PLQHLGSVLKEIR
+642 PTQHLGSELKEIR

-660 WRLLLYIALSCL
+660 WRLLLFIALICL

-686 KTKEH
+686 KTKEQ

>member
-46 ETIRH
+46 ETIRN
-51 LRIKQWLLVILRT
+51 LRIKQWLLLLLRT
-64 IAILCLILMFARP
+64 IAILFLILMFARP

-88 GDVESRAVIVI
+88 GDVESRAVIVV
-99 DNSASMAVQ
+99 DNSASMAVL

-119 SSLPAILEG
+119 SSLPAILQG

-145 LFTGSHEESG
+145 LFTGSHEERG
-155 PIMNRVNS
+155 PIIKRVNG
-163 IVQTNLNDNL
+163 IVQTNLADNL
-173 WPMIDSVLHTVE
+173 WSMIDSVLHTVE

-202 PSFAVDSLVPNSD
+202 PSFAVDSLIPNSD
-215 WKYYCILQPKVKNNI
+215 WKYYCILQPKVENNI
-230 SVSEVSILSQIK
+230 SVSEVSVLSQIK

-327 NQIAVKVVGRS
+327 NQIAVKVVGQS

-350 AITGETELLLID
+350 AITGDTELLLLD
-362 RHVSDDVVEQLF
+362 RQVSDDVERLF

-398 RFLMSGGG
+398 SFLMSGGG

-445 ASIVEE
+445 TSIVEE
-451 DHSLFTDLDIKNM
+451 NHSLFTDLNINNM
-464 NEELPQVFGYNEVR
+464 KEELPQVYGYNEVR

-516 WNDLS
+516 WNDLP

-547 LVGQVKIIDIKG
+547 LVGQDKIIDIKG
-559 ENINAEWILKT
+559 ENINAEWVLKT

-588 IKQTSELG
+588 ITQTSELG
-596 SYNVFADGIFFT
+596 SYTVFADGNLFS
-608 SFSTELSPHEL
+608 SFSTLLSPHEL
-619 PSIRIDGETL
+619 PFIRIEGETL
-629 AKGLGIEQARIIE
+629 AENLGIEQARIIE
-642 PLQHLGSVLKEIR
+642 PTQHLGSELKEIR

-660 WRLLLYIALSCL
+660 WRLLLFIVLSSL
-672 VIESILGRPNTERL
+672 VIESILGRPNTEKL
-686 KTKEH
+686 KTKEQ

>member
-11 GLLAISIPIIIHLI
+11 GMLAITIPIIIHLI

-51 LRIKQWLLVILRT
+51 LRIKQWLLVLLRT
-64 IAILCLILMFARP
+64 ITILCLILMFSRP
-77 LMTGTSTGKLA
+77 LITGTLTSKLA
-88 GDVESRAVIVI
+88 GDIESRAVIVV
-99 DNSASMAVQ
+99 DNSASMAVH

-119 SSLPAILEG
+119 SSLPAILKG
-128 LEGETTVELYQ
+128 LEGGTTVELYQ

-145 LFTGSHEESG
+145 LFSGSQEERRS
-155 PIMNRVNS
+155 IMTRVKG
-163 IVQTNLNDNL
+163 IVQTNMTDNL
-173 WPMIDSVLHTVE
+173 WTMIDSVLQMVE

-202 PSFAVDSLVPNSD
+202 PSFTIDSLNPNSD
-215 WKYYCILQPKVKNNI
+215 WKYYCILQPKVENNI
-230 SVSEVSILSQIK
+230 SISEVSVLSQIK

-254 GNGGLTEKRNI
+254 GNGGLTDKRNI

-275 VGQVVSHFQP
+275 VGQIVSQFQP
-285 SRFKDFMFQVYPGKT
+285 SKFKDFMFQVYPGKT

-314 PLDNFRNFELVIP
+314 PMDNFRNFDLVIP
-327 NQIAVKVVGRS
+327 NKIAVKVIGRS
-338 VEELFLLDLALS
+338 MEELFLLDLALS
-350 AITGETELLLID
+350 AITGETELLEIYRDL
-362 RHVSDDVVEQLF
+362 SDDVERLF
-374 LSDIDILLLHNPAN
+374 LNDIDILLLHNPTN

-398 RFLMSGGG
+398 RFLMHGGG

-414 LNQTDPVAWPSLLK
+414 LNQTDPVVWPSLLK
-428 LPELIQTR
+428 LPELIKTR
-436 RLDGESFFS
+436 HLDGESFFS
-445 ASIVEE
+445 TSIVDENNP
-451 DHSLFTDLDIKNM
+451 LFTDLNINNM

-516 WNDLS
+516 WNDLPA
-521 VKGLLVPLLHRMLI
+521 KGLLVPLLHRMLI
-535 LLGTKEFNTQPL
+535 LLGTKEFNVQPL
-547 LVGQVKIIDIKG
+547 LVGQDKIIDIKG
-559 ENINAEWILKT
+559 ENINAEWVLKT

-588 IKQTSELG
+588 ITQTSELG
-596 SYNVFADGIFFT
+596 SYHVFADGDLFS
-608 SFSTELSPHEL
+608 SFSTELSPNEL
-619 PSIRIDGETL
+619 PSIRIEGEKL
-629 AKGLGIEQARIIE
+629 AERLGVEQARIIQHT
-642 PLQHLGSVLKEIR
+642 QHLGSELKEIR

-660 WRLLLYIALSCL
+660 WRLLLFIALSCL
-672 VIESILGRPNTERL
+672 VIESILGRPSTERL
-686 KTKEH
+686 KTKE

>member
-11 GLLAISIPIIIHLI
+11 GMLAITIPIIIHLI

-46 ETIRH
+46 ETIRR
-51 LRIKQWLLVILRT
+51 LRIKQWLLVLLRT
-64 IAILCLILMFARP
+64 IAILCLILMFSRP
-77 LMTGTSTGKLA
+77 LMTGTLSSKL
-88 GDVESRAVIVI
+88 GGYIESRAVIIV
-99 DNSASMAVQ
+99 DNSASMAVH
-108 TDDGTLLDRAK
+108 TGDGTLLDRAK
-119 SSLPAILEG
+119 SSLPAILKG

-145 LFTGSHEESG
+145 LFSGSHEEGRS
-155 PIMNRVNS
+155 IMTGVKG
-163 IVQTNLNDNL
+163 IVQTNMTDNL
-173 WPMIDSVLHTVE
+173 WTMIDSVLQMVE

-202 PSFAVDSLVPNSD
+202 PSFTIDSLNPNSD
-215 WKYYCILQPKVKNNI
+215 WKYYCILQPKVENNI
-230 SVSEVSILSQIK
+230 SISEVSVLSQIK

-254 GNGGLTEKRNI
+254 GNGGVTDKRNI
-265 PVELYLNDER
+265 PVELYLNNER
-275 VGQVVSHFQP
+275 VGQIVSQFEP
-285 SRFKDFMFQVYPGKT
+285 SKFKDFMFQVYPGKT

-314 PLDNFRNFELVIP
+314 PMDNFRNFDLVIP
-327 NQIAVKVVGRS
+327 NQIAVKVIGQS
-338 VEELFLLDLALS
+338 MEELFLLDLALS

-362 RHVSDDVVEQLF
+362 RDLSDDVERLF
-374 LSDIDILLLHNPAN
+374 LSDIDILLLHNPTN

-398 RFLMSGGG
+398 RFLMNGGG

-428 LPELIQTR
+428 LPELIKTR
-436 RLDGESFFS
+436 HLDGESFFS
-445 ASIVEE
+445 TLIVDEN
-451 DHSLFTDLDIKNM
+451 HSLFTDLNINNM

-496 VESKAFGSSG
+496 IESKAFGSSG
-506 FVFTSPLNLR
+506 FVFTSPLNLG

-535 LLGTKEFNTQPL
+535 LLGTKEFNVQPL
-547 LVGQVKIIDIKG
+547 LVGQDKIIDIKG
-559 ENINAEWILKT
+559 DNINAEWVLMT
-570 PNENEIKLIPD
+570 PMENEIKLIPD

-588 IKQTSELG
+588 ITQTSELG
-596 SYNVFADGIFFT
+596 SYNVFADGNFFS

-619 PSIRIDGETL
+619 PSIRIEGETL
-629 AKGLGIEQARIIE
+629 AEGLGIEQARIIE
-642 PLQHLGSVLKEIR
+642 PTQHLGSELKEIR

-660 WRLLLYIALSCL
+660 WRLLLFIALSCL
-672 VIESILGRPNTERL
+672 VIESIIGRPNTERL
-686 KTKEH
+686 KTKEQ

>member
-11 GLLAISIPIIIHLI
+11 GMLAITIPIIIHLI

-51 LRIKQWLLVILRT
+51 LRIKQWLLVLLRT
-64 IAILCLILMFARP
+64 IAILCLILMFSRP
-77 LMTGTSTGKLA
+77 LMTGTLTSKLA
-88 GDVESRAVIVI
+88 GDIESRAVIVV

-119 SSLPAILEG
+119 SSLPAILKG

-145 LFTGSHEESG
+145 LFSGSHEEGRS
-155 PIMNRVNS
+155 IMTIVKG
-163 IVQTNLNDNL
+163 IVQTNMTDNL
-173 WPMIDSVLHTVE
+173 WTMIDSVLQMVE

-202 PSFAVDSLVPNSD
+202 PSFKIDSLNPNSD
-215 WKYYCILQPKVKNNI
+215 WKYYCILQPKVENNI
-230 SVSEVSILSQIK
+230 SISEVSVLSQIK

-254 GNGGLTEKRNI
+254 GNGGVTEKRNV

-275 VGQVVSHFQP
+275 VGQIVSQFEP
-285 SRFKDFMFQVYPGKT
+285 SKFKDFMFQVYPGKT

-314 PLDNFRNFELVIP
+314 PMDNFRNFDLVIP
-327 NQIAVKVVGRS
+327 NQIAVKIIGQS
-338 VEELFLLDLALS
+338 MEELFLLDLALS

-362 RHVSDDVVEQLF
+362 RDLSDDVERLF
-374 LSDIDILLLHNPAN
+374 LSDIDILLLHNPTN

-398 RFLMSGGG
+398 RFLMNGGG

-428 LPELIQTR
+428 LPELIKTR
-436 RLDGESFFS
+436 HLDGESFFS
-445 ASIVEE
+445 TSIVDEN
-451 DHSLFTDLDIKNM
+451 HSLFTDLKIDNM
-464 NEELPQVFGYNEVR
+464 NEELPQVFSYNEVR
-478 LQMNH
+478 LQRNH

-506 FVFTSPLNLR
+506 FVFTSPLNLG

-535 LLGTKEFNTQPL
+535 LLGTKEFNVQPL
-547 LVGQVKIIDIKG
+547 LVGQDKIIDIKG
-559 ENINAEWILKT
+559 ENINAKWVLMT
-570 PNENEIKLIPD
+570 PMENEIKLIPD

-588 IKQTSELG
+588 ITQTSELG
-596 SYNVFADGIFFT
+596 SYHVFADGNLFS
-608 SFSTELSPHEL
+608 SFSTVLSPHEL
-619 PSIRIDGETL
+619 PSIRIEGGKL
-629 AKGLGIEQARIIE
+629 AESLGIEQARIIQQT
-642 PLQHLGSVLKEIR
+642 QHLGAELKEIR

-660 WRLLLYIALSCL
+660 WRLLLFIALSCL
-672 VIESILGRPNTERL
+672 LIESILGRPNTERL
-686 KTKEH
+686 KTKEY

>member
-11 GLLAISIPIIIHLI
+11 GLLAITIPIIIHLI

-46 ETIRH
+46 ETIRR
-51 LRIKQWLLVILRT
+51 LRIKQWLLVLLRT
-64 IAILCLILMFARP
+64 IAILCLILMFSRP
-77 LMTGTSTGKLA
+77 LMTGTLTSKL
-88 GDVESRAVIVI
+88 GGYIESRAVIIV
-99 DNSASMAVQ
+99 DNSASMAVH
-108 TDDGTLLDRAK
+108 TGDGTLLDRAK
-119 SSLPAILEG
+119 SSLPAILKG

-145 LFTGSHEESG
+145 LFSGSHEEGRS
-155 PIMNRVNS
+155 IMTGVKG
-163 IVQTNLNDNL
+163 IVQTNMTDNL
-173 WPMIDSVLHTVE
+173 WTMIDSVLQMVE

-202 PSFAVDSLVPNSD
+202 PSFTIDSLNPNSD
-215 WKYYCILQPKVKNNI
+215 WKYYCILQPKVENNI
-230 SVSEVSILSQIK
+230 SISEVSVLSQIK

-254 GNGGLTEKRNI
+254 GNGGVTDKRNI

-275 VGQVVSHFQP
+275 VGQIVSQFEP
-285 SRFKDFMFQVYPGKT
+285 SKFKDFMFQVYPGKT

-314 PLDNFRNFELVIP
+314 PMDNFRNFDLVIP
-327 NQIAVKVVGRS
+327 NQIAVKVIGQS
-338 VEELFLLDLALS
+338 MEELFLLDLALS

-362 RHVSDDVVEQLF
+362 RDLSDDVERLF
-374 LSDIDILLLHNPAN
+374 LSDIDILLLHNPTN

-398 RFLMSGGG
+398 RFLMNGGG

-428 LPELIQTR
+428 LPELIKTR
-436 RLDGESFFS
+436 HLDGESFFS
-445 ASIVEE
+445 TLIVDEN
-451 DHSLFTDLDIKNM
+451 HSLFTDLNINNM

-496 VESKAFGSSG
+496 IESKAFGSSG
-506 FVFTSPLNLR
+506 FVFTSPLNLG

-535 LLGTKEFNTQPL
+535 LLGTKEFNVQPL
-547 LVGQVKIIDIKG
+547 LVGQDKIIDIKG
-559 ENINAEWILKT
+559 DNINAEWVLMT
-570 PNENEIKLIPD
+570 PMENEIKLIPD

-588 IKQTSELG
+588 ITQTSELG
-596 SYNVFADGIFFT
+596 SYHVFADGNLFS
-608 SFSTELSPHEL
+608 SFSTVLSPHEL
-619 PSIRIDGETL
+619 PSIRIEGEKLTES
-629 AKGLGIEQARIIE
+629 LGVEQARIIQHT
-642 PLQHLGSVLKEIR
+642 QHLESELKEIR

-660 WRLLLYIALSCL
+660 WRLLLFIALSCL
-672 VIESILGRPNTERL
+672 VIESILGRPSTERL
-686 KTKEH
+686 KTKEQ

>member
-11 GLLAISIPIIIHLI
+11 GLLAITIPIIIHLI

-64 IAILCLILMFARP
+64 IAILCLILMFSRP
-77 LMTGTSTGKLA
+77 LMTGTLTGKLA
-88 GDVESRAVIVI
+88 GYVESRAVIIV
-99 DNSASMAVQ
+99 DNSASMAVH

-119 SSLPAILEG
+119 SSLPAILNG

-145 LFTGSHEESG
+145 LFSGSHEESG
-155 PIMNRVNS
+155 SIMTRVKG
-163 IVQTNLNDNL
+163 IVQTNMMDNL
-173 WPMIDSVLHTVE
+173 WTVIDSVLQTVE

-190 RECFIISDFQSA
+190 QECFIISDFQST
-202 PSFAVDSLVPNSD
+202 PSFAIDSLNPTSD

-230 SVSEVSILSQIK
+230 SVSEVNVLSQIK
-242 LPNHLVKLNTRV
+242 LPNHLIKLNTRV
-254 GNGGLTEKRNI
+254 GNGGVIEKRNI
-265 PVELYLNDER
+265 PIELYLNDER
-275 VGQVVSHFQP
+275 VGQVVSQFQP
-285 SRFKDFMFQVYPGKT
+285 SRFKDFMFQVYPGET

-314 PLDNFRNFELVIP
+314 PLDNFRNFDLVIP
-327 NQIAVKVVGRS
+327 NQIAVKVIGQS
-338 VEELFLLDLALS
+338 VEELFLLELALN
-350 AITGETELLLID
+350 AIIGETELLLID
-362 RHVSDDVVEQLF
+362 RHVSDDLERLF

-398 RFLMSGGG
+398 RFLMRGGG

-436 RLDGESFFS
+436 RLDGDSFFS
-445 ASIVEE
+445 TSIMEE

-496 VESKAFGSSG
+496 IESKAFGSVG

-516 WNDLS
+516 WNDLP

-535 LLGTKEFNTQPL
+535 LLATREFNTQPL
-547 LVGQVKIIDIKG
+547 LVGQDKIIDIKG
-559 ENINAEWILKT
+559 ENIIAEWILKT
-570 PNENEIKLIPD
+570 PDENEIKLIPD

-588 IKQTSELG
+588 ITQTSELG
-596 SYNVFADGIFFT
+596 SYNVFADGNLFS

-619 PSIRIDGETL
+619 PSIRIEGETL
-629 AKGLGIEQARIIE
+629 AEGLGIEQARIIE
-642 PLQHLGSVLKEIR
+642 PTQHLGSELKEIR

-660 WRLLLYIALSCL
+660 WRLLLFIALSCL

-686 KTKEH
+686 KTKEQ